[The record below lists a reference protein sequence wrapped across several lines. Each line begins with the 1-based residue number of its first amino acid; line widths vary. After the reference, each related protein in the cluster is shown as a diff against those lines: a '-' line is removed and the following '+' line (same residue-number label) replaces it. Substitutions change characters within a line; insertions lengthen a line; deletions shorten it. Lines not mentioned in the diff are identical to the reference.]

1 MDSAGRLSVGPRNL
15 RWVIDVVFLPA
26 DPPRAGRL
34 ALYGD
39 LTATGFTL
47 PAGVDEKVELVLP
60 RGDQVRRVTVP
71 VRLLGMEQALEFLTQ
86 ADPTGW
92 AAGSA
97 DGQTWADGPSV
108 VGGSADGSSAGGG
121 SAGGPL
127 AGSGSV
133 GGGRSTYG
141 HSGSWAAWGAAAW
154 AGVGLIGRGRVVPDV
169 GAAGYGVWRV
179 APLDPGDRGWLKN
192 LVAAMPAQAYAVP
205 LEGSRPL
212 RLVDPEQLVRAFW
225 DALADTLV
233 RTRAATFAV
242 RAGAE
247 AFAEVE
253 PRELTGSTEWLS
265 ETALAEEAGARLVLR
280 IEPPEDEDEFRA
292 VLQLR
297 SGADPSLLVDVADMW
312 SAPAAVLAALGE
324 RAETDLLLALRRGA
338 RVWPPLSAALRDA
351 APAEVVVEDEALDEL
366 AGDGTALEG
375 AGIEV
380 LWPAELFAGEL
391 AVRGS
396 VQATPTPGAV
406 TGPDFRLSELLA
418 FRWRP
423 TLDGSELTEEEVA
436 ALAEAKRPMIRMR
449 GRWVRIDQDLVRKL
463 RRGGTRKLTG
473 AEALGAALTG
483 SIDMDGELVPFDPG
497 GPLQTLLHRLRS
509 AEEPAPLAEPVGLRA
524 TLRDY
529 QRRGVAW
536 MAHLAD
542 LGLGGCLADDMGLG
556 KTIQVIALHL
566 HLSGRGRGPTIVVCP
581 STLLGTWERELER
594 FAPDVAV
601 RRYHGVGRTLSDLA
615 ADEVVLT
622 TYGVVR
628 QDHRVLSEVSWGL
641 AVADEAQHA
650 KNPLSRTARSLRTLP
665 AATRL
670 ALTGTPVENRLSEL
684 WSILD
689 WSAPGLLG
697 TLDRF
702 RHDVAVPVE
711 RYHDEEATARLAR
724 VTRPFLLRRRKSDPG
739 IAPELPQKSEH
750 DVVVPLTVEQAT
762 LYQAVTRESLAK
774 IEAAEGIARRGLVL
788 SLLTQ
793 LKQVCNHPAQFLHEP
808 GPLPRRSG
816 KLAALDELLDVILAE
831 GESVLIFSQYVE
843 MCRLI
848 ESHLAA
854 RQVRTL
860 FLHGGI
866 GVRKREHLV
875 EQFQSGQA
883 QVFLLSLKAGGV
895 GLTLTKATHV
905 VHYDRWWNP
914 AVEDQATDRA
924 YRIGQDRPVQV
935 HRLVTEN
942 TLEDRIATV
951 IEAKRNLA
959 DAVVGS
965 GEAWLSELSD
975 SELTEL
981 VELSTTPAKSG
992 SASAYNPSAVGKAG
1006 S

>member
-1 MDSAGRLSVGPRNL
+1 MFDA
-15 RWVIDVVFLPA
+15 VFVPA

-39 LTATGFTL
+39 LAA
-47 PAGVDEKVELVLP
+47 AGEVADGTVDLVLP
-60 RGDQVRRVTVP
+60 KGSVVRRTTVP
-71 VRLLGMEQALEFLTQ
+71 ARLLRIDEVLSRLGSDDEAISSASPALASVDSLTGS
-86 ADPTGW
+86 AGSALGSAGSASSAGS

-97 DGQTWADGPSV
+97 SWEAWR
-108 VGGSADGSSAGGG
+108 AA
-121 SAGGPL
+121 AL
-127 AGSGSV
+127 AGL
-133 GGGRSTYG
+133 
-141 HSGSWAAWGAAAW
+141 
-154 AGVGLIGRGRVVPDV
+154 GLIGRGRLVPDRSPD
-169 GAAGYGVWRV
+169 GYGAWRV
-179 APLDPGDRGWLKN
+179 APLDPWDLGWLRN
-192 LVAAMPAQAYAVP
+192 LGAAMPAYGHALP
-205 LEGSRPL
+205 IEGTRPV

-225 DALADTLV
+225 DALADALV
-233 RTRAATFAV
+233 RTPAAPVAV
-242 RAGAE
+242 RTGA
-247 AFAEVE
+247 APFASSD
-253 PRELTGSTEWLS
+253 PIELSGPSGWLD
-265 ETALAEEAGARLVLR
+265 ETALSEAAGARLVLR
-280 IEPPEDEDEFRA
+280 IEPPSESVDEFRA

-297 SGADPSLLVDVADMW
+297 SGVDPSLLVDVLDVW
-312 SAPAAVLAALGE
+312 NAPAAVLAALGE

-338 RVWPPLSAALRDA
+338 RVWPPLGAALRDA
-351 APAEVVVEDEALDEL
+351 APAEVGIDDAALEEL
-366 AGDGTALEG
+366 AEGSTALEG

-380 LWPAELFAGEL
+380 LWPTELFSGEL
-391 AVRGS
+391 AVRGT
-396 VQATPTPGAV
+396 VATPAPGAV
-406 TGPDFRLSELLA
+406 TGPDFSLTDLVA

-423 TLDGSELTEEEVA
+423 TLDGQELTEQEVA
-436 ALAEAKRPMIRMR
+436 ALAEAKRPMVRMR
-449 GRWVRIDQDLVRKL
+449 GRWVRVDHDLVRKL

-483 SIDMDGELVPFDPG
+483 TIEVDGELVAFDADG
-497 GPLQTLLHRLRS
+497 SLASMLARLRA
-509 AEEPAPLAEPVGLRA
+509 AEEPAPFVEPVGLQA

-536 MAHLAD
+536 MAQLAD

-566 HLSGRGRGPTIVVCP
+566 HLLGRGRGPTLVVCP
-581 STLLGTWERELER
+581 STLLGTWEREFAR
-594 FAPDVAV
+594 FAPDVPT
-601 RRYHGVGRTLSDLA
+601 RRYHGAGRTLSDLTP
-615 ADEVVLT
+615 DEVVLT

-628 QDHRVLSEVSWGL
+628 QDHRVLGEVFWGL

-665 AATRL
+665 SATRI

-689 WSAPGLLG
+689 WAAPGLLG

-724 VTRPFLLRRRKSDPG
+724 VTRPFLLRRKKSDPG
-739 IAPELPQKSEH
+739 IAPELPQKTEH
-750 DVVVPLTVEQAT
+750 DVVVPLTTEQAT
-762 LYQAVTRESLAK
+762 LYQAVAKEALAK
-774 IEAAEGIARRGLVL
+774 IESAEGIARRGLVL

-808 GPLPRRSG
+808 GPLERRSG

-848 ESHLAA
+848 EAHLAA
-854 RQVRTL
+854 RQVKTL

-866 GVRKREHLV
+866 GVRKREQLV
-875 EQFQSGQA
+875 SQFQGGEA

-895 GLTLTKATHV
+895 GLTLTRATHV

-942 TLEDRIATV
+942 TLEDRISTV
-951 IEAKRNLA
+951 ITAKRNLA

-975 SELTEL
+975 TELSEL
-981 VELSTTPAKSG
+981 VELSTTPLRAG
-992 SASAYNPSAVGKAG
+992 AAGPHNPSVVGRVSPAG
-1006 S
+1006 EPDE

>member
-1 MDSAGRLSVGPRNL
+1 MSVGVGNL
-15 RWVIDVVFLPA
+15 RGVLEVVFVPA

-34 ALYGD
+34 VLYGD
-39 LTATGFTL
+39 LGAEV
-47 PAGVDEKVELVLP
+47 ADERVELVLP
-60 RGDQVRRVTVP
+60 RGEQVRRVKVP
-71 VRLLGMEQALEFLTQ
+71 ARVLSVADGLTLLTQ
-86 ADPTGW
+86 PENGRSGGTGPPVL
-92 AAGSA
+92 GGRDELSA
-97 DGQTWADGPSV
+97 QGERAVEPLE
-108 VGGSADGSSAGGG
+108 AGGE
-121 SAGGPL
+121 SQSLRAWRAAEPLEAGGESQSL
-127 AGSGSV
+127 
-133 GGGRSTYG
+133 R
-141 HSGSWAAWGAAAW
+141 AWRAAAL
-154 AGVGLIGRGRVVPDV
+154 AGVGLIGRGRLVPDRSPDGF
-169 GAAGYGVWRV
+169 GAWRV
-179 APLDPGDRGWLKN
+179 APLDPADHGWLKN
-192 LVAAMPAQAYAVP
+192 LAAAMPAYGHAVA

-212 RLVDPEQLVRAFW
+212 RLVEPEQLVRAFW

-233 RTRAATFAV
+233 RTPAAGVAV
-242 RAGAE
+242 RAGAA

-253 PRELTGSTEWLS
+253 PRELTGSTAWLE
-265 ETALAEEAGARLVLR
+265 ETALSEEAGARLVLR
-280 IEPPEDEDEFRA
+280 IEPPEDDAEFRA

-297 SGADPSLLVDVADMW
+297 SGVDPSLLVDVADVW
-312 SAPAAVLAALGE
+312 NAPAAVLAALGE

-338 RVWPPLSAALRDA
+338 RVWPPLGAALRDA
-351 APAEVVVEDEALDEL
+351 APAEVAVDDNALDEL
-366 AGDGTALEG
+366 ASDSDALDG

-391 AVRGS
+391 ALRGA

-406 TGPDFRLSELLA
+406 TGPDFNLNDLLA
-418 FRWRP
+418 FKWRP
-423 TLDGSELTEEEVA
+423 TLDGQELTEAEIA

-449 GRWVRIDQDLVRKL
+449 GRWVRIDQELVRKL
-463 RRGGTRKLTG
+463 RRGGSRKLTG
-473 AEALGAALTG
+473 AEALAAALTG
-483 SIDMDGELVPFDPG
+483 SLEIDGELVAFDADG
-497 GPLQTLLHRLRS
+497 SLQTMVDRLRV
-509 AEEPAPLAEPVGLRA
+509 AEEPEPFTEPIGLRA

-536 MAHLAD
+536 MAQLAE
-542 LGLGGCLADDMGLG
+542 LGFGGCLADDMGLG

-566 HLSGRGRGPTIVVCP
+566 HLSKRGRGPTLVVCP
-581 STLLGTWERELER
+581 STLLGTWERELAK
-594 FAPDVAV
+594 FAPDVPC
-601 RRYHGVGRTLSDLA
+601 RRYHGAGRSLSELVP
-615 ADEVVLT
+615 DEVVLT

-628 QDHRVLSEVSWGL
+628 QDHRVLGEIFWGL

-650 KNPLSRTARSLRTLP
+650 KNPLSRTARALRTLP

-689 WSAPGLLG
+689 WAAPGLLG

-724 VTRPFLLRRRKSDPG
+724 VTRPFLLRRKKSDPG
-739 IAPELPQKSEH
+739 IAPELPQKTEH
-750 DVVVPLTVEQAT
+750 DVVVPLTAEQAT
-762 LYQAVTRESLAK
+762 LYQAVTKESLAK
-774 IEAAEGIARRGLVL
+774 IEEADGIARRGLVL

-848 ESHLAA
+848 EAHLAA

-866 GVRKREHLV
+866 GVRKREQLV
-875 EQFQSGQA
+875 EQFQAGEA

-942 TLEDRIATV
+942 TLEDRISAV
-951 IEAKRNLA
+951 IAAKRELA

-975 SELTEL
+975 SQLTEL

-992 SASAYNPSAVGKAG
+992 AASAYNPSAVGK

>member
-1 MDSAGRLSVGPRNL
+1 MFDA
-15 RWVIDVVFLPA
+15 VFVPA

-39 LTATGFTL
+39 LTEEPDGTVG
-47 PAGVDEKVELVLP
+47 LVLP
-60 RGDQVRRVTVP
+60 RGTSVRRTTVP
-71 VRLLGMEQALEFLTQ
+71 ARLLTMEDVLARLTEP
-86 ADPTGW
+86 DEPE
-92 AAGSA
+92 
-97 DGQTWADGPSV
+97 P
-108 VGGSADGSSAGGG
+108 
-121 SAGGPL
+121 
-127 AGSGSV
+127 
-133 GGGRSTYG
+133 
-141 HSGSWAAWGAAAW
+141 GSWAAWRAAGL
-154 AGVGLIGRGRVVPDV
+154 AGLVLIGRGRLVPDRS
-169 GAAGYGVWRV
+169 AEGYGAWRV
-179 APLDPGDRGWLKN
+179 APLDPIDHAWLRN
-192 LVAAMPAQAYAVP
+192 LSAAMPAYGHALP
-205 LEGSRPL
+205 LENTRPV
-212 RLVDPEQLVRAFW
+212 RLIEPEHLIRAFW

-233 RTRAATFAV
+233 RTPAAAVATRPGAAPFA
-242 RAGAE
+242 AL
-247 AFAEVE
+247 E
-253 PRELTGSTEWLS
+253 PAPVPGPSAWLD
-265 ETALAEEAGARLVLR
+265 ETALAEQAGTRLVLR
-280 IEPPEDEDEFRA
+280 VEPPESDDDFRA

-297 SGADPSLLVDVADMW
+297 SGLDPSLLVDVADMW
-312 SAPAAVLAALGE
+312 NAPAAVLTALGE

-338 RVWPPLSAALRDA
+338 RVWPPLGSALQDA
-351 APAEVVVEDEALDEL
+351 APEEVPIDDAALEEL
-366 AGDGTALEG
+366 AEGSPELEG

-380 LWPAELFAGEL
+380 LWPTELFAGQL
-391 AVRGS
+391 ALRATVG
-396 VQATPTPGAV
+396 TPTPGAV
-406 TGPDFRLSELLA
+406 TGPDFSLHDLVS

-423 TLDGSELTEEEVA
+423 TLDDQDLTEAEVA

-449 GRWVRIDQDLVRKL
+449 GRWIRVDHDLVRRL
-463 RRGGTRKLTG
+463 RSNGSTRTLSG

-483 SIDMDGELVPFDPG
+483 TIDVDGELVPFDADG
-497 GPLQTLLHRLRS
+497 SLARMLSRLR
-509 AEEPAPLAEPVGLRA
+509 AADEPAPFAEPAGLRA

-536 MAHLAD
+536 MAQLAD

-566 HLSGRGRGPTIVVCP
+566 QLKGRGPTLVVCP
-581 STLLGTWERELER
+581 STLLGNWEREFSR
-594 FAPDVAV
+594 FAPDVPT
-601 RRYHGVGRTLSDLA
+601 RRYHGSGRSLSELA
-615 ADEVVLT
+615 PDEVVLT

-628 QDHRVLSEVSWGL
+628 QDHHQLGEVGWGL

-650 KNPLSRTARSLRTLP
+650 KNPLSRTARALRTLP
-665 AATRL
+665 SATRI

-711 RYHDEEATARLAR
+711 RFHDEEATARLAR

-739 IAPELPQKSEH
+739 IAPELPQKTEH
-750 DVVVPLTVEQAT
+750 DVVVPLTTEQAT
-762 LYQAVTRESLAK
+762 LYQAVAKETLAK
-774 IEAAEGIARRGLVL
+774 IEEASGIARRGLVL

-808 GPLPRRSG
+808 GPLERRSG

-848 ESHLAA
+848 EAHLAA

-866 GVRKREHLV
+866 GVRKRSEMV
-875 EQFQSGQA
+875 DQFQSGA
-883 QVFLLSLKAGGV
+883 APVFLLSLKAGGV
-895 GLTLTKATHV
+895 GLTLTRATHV

-924 YRIGQDRPVQV
+924 YRIGQDQPVQV

-951 IEAKRNLA
+951 INAKRDLA

-975 SELTEL
+975 TELAEL
-981 VELSTTPAKSG
+981 VELSTGPVKSG
-992 SASAYNPSAVGKAG
+992 SASAYNPSAVGK
-1006 S
+1006 SDD

>member
-1 MDSAGRLSVGPRNL
+1 M
-15 RWVIDVVFLPA
+15 
-26 DPPRAGRL
+26 
-34 ALYGD
+34 
-39 LTATGFTL
+39 
-47 PAGVDEKVELVLP
+47 
-60 RGDQVRRVTVP
+60 
-71 VRLLGMEQALEFLTQ
+71 
-86 ADPTGW
+86 
-92 AAGSA
+92 
-97 DGQTWADGPSV
+97 
-108 VGGSADGSSAGGG
+108 
-121 SAGGPL
+121 
-127 AGSGSV
+127 
-133 GGGRSTYG
+133 
-141 HSGSWAAWGAAAW
+141 
-154 AGVGLIGRGRVVPDV
+154 
-169 GAAGYGVWRV
+169 
-179 APLDPGDRGWLKN
+179 APLDPVDRGWLKK
-192 LVAAMPAQAYAVP
+192 LAAAMPAYGHALAVA
-205 LEGSRPL
+205 GSRPL
-212 RLVDPEQLVRAFW
+212 RLVGADELVRAFW

-233 RTRAATFAV
+233 RTPAAAVAV
-242 RAGAE
+242 RAGAA

-253 PRELTGSTEWLS
+253 PRELTGPTDWLS

-280 IEPPEDEDEFRA
+280 IEPPDHLEDFRA

-297 SGADPSLLVDVADMW
+297 SGVDPSLLVDVADVW
-312 SAPAAVLAALGE
+312 SAPPAVLAALGE
-324 RAETDLLLALRRGA
+324 RAETDLLLALRRGG
-338 RVWPPLSAALRDA
+338 RVWPPLKAALEDA
-351 APAEVVVEDEALDEL
+351 APAEITIDDDALDDL
-366 AGDGTALEG
+366 AADSTALDG

-396 VQATPTPGAV
+396 VQATPTPTAV
-406 TGPDFRLSELLA
+406 SGPDFNLQDLLA
-418 FRWRP
+418 FKWRP
-423 TLDGSELTEEEVA
+423 TLDGSELTEQEIT

-463 RRGGTRKLTG
+463 RRGTSRKLTG
-473 AEALGAALTG
+473 AEALAAALTG
-483 SIDMDGELVPFDPG
+483 RVEVDGELVAFEPSGSLETMVD
-497 GPLQTLLHRLRS
+497 RLRTGARRS
-509 AEEPAPLAEPVGLRA
+509 ADAGDPSPEAQAEEQAEALEPFVEPAGLHA

-536 MAHLAD
+536 MAQLAE

-566 HLSGRGRGPTIVVCP
+566 HLSGRGRGPTLVVCP
-581 STLLGTWERELER
+581 STLLGTWEREFAK

-601 RRYHGVGRTLSDLA
+601 RRYHGGARSLSDLHP
-615 ADEVVLT
+615 DEVVLT

-628 QDHRVLSEVSWGL
+628 QDHRVLGEIRWGL
-641 AVADEAQHA
+641 VVADEAQHA
-650 KNPLSRTARSLRTLP
+650 KNPFSRTARSLRTLP
-665 AATRL
+665 GATRL

-689 WSAPGLLG
+689 WAAPGLLG
-697 TLDRF
+697 TLERF
-702 RHDVAVPVE
+702 RQNLAVPVE
-711 RYHDEEATARLAR
+711 RYHDAEATARLAR
-724 VTRPFLLRRRKSDPG
+724 VTRPFLLRRRKIDPG
-739 IAPELPQKSEH
+739 IAPELPPKTEH
-750 DVVVPLTVEQAT
+750 DVVVPLTTEQAT
-762 LYQAVTRESLAK
+762 LYQAVARETLAR
-774 IEAAEGIARRGLVL
+774 IEQAKGIERRGLVL

-843 MCRLI
+843 MGRLI
-848 ESHLAA
+848 EAHLAS
-854 RQVRTL
+854 RQIGSL

-866 GVRKREHLV
+866 GVRRREQMV
-875 EQFQSGQA
+875 EQFQAGEQ

-924 YRIGQDRPVQV
+924 YRIGQDQPVQV

-951 IEAKRNLA
+951 IAAKRDLA

-975 SELTEL
+975 TELTEL
-981 VELSTTPAKSG
+981 VELSTAPVKAG
-992 SASAYNPSAVGKAG
+992 AASVHNPSAVGKTPAG
-1006 S
+1006 GVTP

>member
-1 MDSAGRLSVGPRNL
+1 MGNL
-15 RWVIDVVFLPA
+15 RGVSEVVFLPA

-34 ALYGD
+34 VLYGD
-39 LTATGFTL
+39 LGAREADG
-47 PAGVDEKVELVLP
+47 KVELVLP
-60 RGDQVRRVTVP
+60 RGEQVRRVKVPARVLTVSEGLELLTQLVDGQEP
-71 VRLLGMEQALEFLTQ
+71 GAGSDVRLRE
-86 ADPTGW
+86 
-92 AAGSA
+92 
-97 DGQTWADGPSV
+97 
-108 VGGSADGSSAGGG
+108 SAGHARRLGVG
-121 SAGGPL
+121 ASAG
-127 AGSGSV
+127 AGEV
-133 GGGRSTYG
+133 
-141 HSGSWAAWGAAAW
+141 SGSWRAWAAAAW
-154 AGVGLIGRGRVVPDV
+154 AGVGLIGRGRLVPDRTDSGV
-169 GAAGYGVWRV
+169 GAWRV
-179 APLDPGDRGWLKN
+179 APLDPADHGWLKR
-192 LVAAMPAQAYAVP
+192 LAAAMPAYGHALAV
-205 LEGSRPL
+205 EGSRPL
-212 RLVDPEQLVRAFW
+212 RLVEPEQLIRAFW

-233 RTRAATFAV
+233 RTPAAGVAV
-242 RAGAE
+242 RGGAGS
-247 AFAEVE
+247 FAEVE
-253 PRELTGSTEWLS
+253 PRELTGSTAWLE
-265 ETALAEEAGARLVLR
+265 ETALSEEAGARLVLR
-280 IEPPEDEDEFRA
+280 IEPPEDDSEFKA

-297 SGADPSLLVDVADMW
+297 SGVDPSLLVDVADVW
-312 SAPAAVLAALGE
+312 NAPAAVLAALGE

-338 RVWPPLSAALRDA
+338 RVWPPLGAALKDA
-351 APAEVVVEDEALDEL
+351 APAEVAVDDQALDEL
-366 AGDGTALEG
+366 AGDSDALDG

-391 AVRGS
+391 ALRGA

-406 TGPDFRLSELLA
+406 TGPDFNLTDLLA
-418 FRWRP
+418 FKWRP
-423 TLDGSELTEEEVA
+423 TLDGKELTEAEIA

-463 RRGGTRKLTG
+463 RSGGSRKLTG
-473 AEALGAALTG
+473 AEALAAALTG
-483 SIDMDGELVPFDPG
+483 TLEIDGELVAFDADG
-497 GPLQTLLHRLRS
+497 SLQTMVDRLRV
-509 AEEPAPLAEPVGLRA
+509 AEEPEPFTEPVGLRA

-536 MAHLAD
+536 MAQLAE
-542 LGLGGCLADDMGLG
+542 LGFGGCLADDMGLG

-566 HLSGRGRGPTIVVCP
+566 HLSKRGRGPTLVVCP
-581 STLLGTWERELER
+581 STLLGTWERELAK
-594 FAPDVAV
+594 FAPDVPC
-601 RRYHGVGRTLSDLA
+601 RRYHGAGRSLSDLV

-628 QDHRVLSEVSWGL
+628 QDHRVLGEIFWGL

-650 KNPLSRTARSLRTLP
+650 KNPLSRTARTLRTLP

-689 WSAPGLLG
+689 WAAPGLLG

-711 RYHDEEATARLAR
+711 RYRDEEATARLAR
-724 VTRPFLLRRRKSDPG
+724 VTRPFLLRRKKSDPG
-739 IAPELPQKSEH
+739 IAPELPQKTEH
-750 DVVVPLTVEQAT
+750 DVVVPLTAEQAT
-762 LYQAVTRESLAK
+762 LYQAVAKETLAK
-774 IEAAEGIARRGLVL
+774 IEEAEGIARRGLVL

-793 LKQVCNHPAQFLHEP
+793 LKQVCNHPAQFLHEH

-866 GVRKREHLV
+866 GVRKREQLV
-875 EQFQSGQA
+875 EQFQAGEA

-942 TLEDRIATV
+942 TLEDRISTV
-951 IEAKRNLA
+951 LAAKRDLA

-975 SELTEL
+975 TELTEL

-992 SASAYNPSAVGKAG
+992 AASAYNPSAVGKG
-1006 S
+1006 E

>member
-1 MDSAGRLSVGPRNL
+1 MSAAVGRVRGVLE
-15 RWVIDVVFLPA
+15 VVFNPA

-34 ALYGD
+34 VLYGD
-39 LTATGFTL
+39 LSA
-47 PAGVDEKVELVLP
+47 AGLVAQEKVELVLP
-60 RGDQVRRVTVP
+60 RGDQVRRVQVP
-71 VRLLGMEQALEFLTQ
+71 ALALGVEDALAFLLRSGHADQRPEGGMDSGGESLSRQA
-86 ADPTGW
+86 W
-92 AAGSA
+92 AAA
-97 DGQTWADGPSV
+97 A
-108 VGGSADGSSAGGG
+108 
-121 SAGGPL
+121 L
-127 AGSGSV
+127 AGI
-133 GGGRSTYG
+133 
-141 HSGSWAAWGAAAW
+141 
-154 AGVGLIGRGRVVPDV
+154 GLIGRGRLVPDQSPEGS
-169 GAAGYGVWRV
+169 GAWRV
-179 APLDPGDRGWLKN
+179 APLDPADHGWLRN
-192 LVAAMPAQAYAVP
+192 LAAAMPAYGHALAI
-205 LEGSRPL
+205 EGSRPL

-225 DALADTLV
+225 DALADTFV
-233 RTRAATFAV
+233 RTPAAGVAV
-242 RAGAE
+242 RGGAA

-253 PRELTGSTEWLS
+253 PIELTGSTAWLE
-265 ETALAEEAGARLVLR
+265 ETARSEEAGARLVLR
-280 IEPPEDEDEFRA
+280 IEPPEDDSEFRA

-297 SGADPSLLVDVADMW
+297 SGVDPSLLVDVADVW
-312 SAPAAVLAALGE
+312 NAPPAVLAALGE

-338 RVWPPLSAALRDA
+338 RVWPPLGAALRDA
-351 APAEVVVEDEALDEL
+351 APAEVAVGDEALDEL
-366 AGDGTALEG
+366 AGDSDALDG

-391 AVRGS
+391 ALRGA
-396 VQATPTPGAV
+396 ATPSPGAV
-406 TGPDFRLSELLA
+406 TGPDFSLTELLA

-423 TLDGSELTEEEVA
+423 TLDGQELTEAEVS

-449 GRWVRIDQDLVRKL
+449 GRWVRIDQELVSKL
-463 RRGGTRKLTG
+463 RRDGSRKLSG

-483 SIDMDGELVPFDPG
+483 SLEIDGELVAFDADG
-497 GPLQTLLHRLRS
+497 SLQTMVERLRV
-509 AEEPAPLAEPVGLRA
+509 AEQPEPLAEPVGLRA

-536 MAHLAD
+536 MAQLAE
-542 LGLGGCLADDMGLG
+542 LGFCGCLADDMGLG

-566 HLSGRGRGPTIVVCP
+566 QLSQRGRGPTLVVCP
-581 STLLGTWERELER
+581 STLLGTWERELMK
-594 FAPDVAV
+594 FAPDVPV
-601 RRYHGVGRTLSDLA
+601 RRYHGAGRSLSDLA
-615 ADEVVLT
+615 PDEVVLT

-628 QDHRVLSEVSWGL
+628 QDHRVLGEIFWGL

-650 KNPLSRTARSLRTLP
+650 KNPLSRTARALRTLP

-689 WSAPGLLG
+689 WAAPGLLG

-739 IAPELPQKSEH
+739 IAPELPQKTEH
-750 DVVVPLTVEQAT
+750 DVVVPLTTEQAT
-762 LYQAVTRESLAK
+762 LYQAVAKETLAK
-774 IEAAEGIARRGLVL
+774 IEDAEGMARRGLVL

-848 ESHLAA
+848 EAHLAA
-854 RQVRTL
+854 RQVRSL

-866 GVRKREHLV
+866 GVRKREQLV
-875 EQFQSGQA
+875 EQFQAGEA

-942 TLEDRIATV
+942 TLEDRISTV
-951 IEAKRNLA
+951 LAAKRELA

-975 SELTEL
+975 TELSEL
-981 VELSTTPAKSG
+981 VELSTTPARSG
-992 SASAYNPSAVGKAG
+992 AASAYNPSAVGRASSAVG
-1006 S
+1006 VVGGE

>member
-1 MDSAGRLSVGPRNL
+1 MQGMFDA
-15 RWVIDVVFLPA
+15 VFVPA

-39 LTATGFTL
+39 LTG
-47 PAGVDEKVELVLP
+47 AGEVADGTVELVLP
-60 RGDQVRRVTVP
+60 KGSQVRRTTTPARLLTVP
-71 VRLLGMEQALEFLTQ
+71 EVLDRLENE
-86 ADPTGW
+86 D
-92 AAGSA
+92 AGS
-97 DGQTWADGPSV
+97 PSWE
-108 VGGSADGSSAGGG
+108 AWRTA
-121 SAGGPL
+121 AL
-127 AGSGSV
+127 AGL
-133 GGGRSTYG
+133 
-141 HSGSWAAWGAAAW
+141 
-154 AGVGLIGRGRVVPDV
+154 GLIGRGRLVPDRSPE
-169 GAAGYGVWRV
+169 GYGAWRV
-179 APLDPGDRGWLKN
+179 APLDPLDRGWLKN
-192 LVAAMPAQAYAVP
+192 LGSAMPPYAYALP
-205 LEGSRPL
+205 IEGTRPV

-225 DALADTLV
+225 DAIADTLV
-233 RTRAATFAV
+233 RTPAAAVAV
-242 RAGAE
+242 RAGA
-247 AFAEVE
+247 APFAAADPIEV
-253 PRELTGSTEWLS
+253 TGPTAWLE
-265 ETALAEEAGARLVLR
+265 ETAQSEQAGARLVLR
-280 IEPPEDEDEFRA
+280 IEPPEEDDEFRA

-297 SGADPSLLVDVADMW
+297 SGVDPSLLVDVQDVW

-338 RVWPPLSAALRDA
+338 RVWPPLGAALRDA
-351 APAEVVVEDEALDEL
+351 APSEVAVDDAALEEL
-366 AGDGTALEG
+366 AEGSTALEG

-391 AVRGS
+391 AVRGT
-396 VQATPTPGAV
+396 VATPTPGAV
-406 TGPDFRLSELLA
+406 TGPDFNLNELVA

-423 TLDGSELTEEEVA
+423 TLDGQELTEQEVA

-449 GRWVRIDQDLVRKL
+449 GRWVRVDHEVVRKL

-483 SIDMDGELVPFDPG
+483 TIEVDGELVAFDANG
-497 GPLQTLLHRLRS
+497 SLASMLARLR
-509 AEEPAPLAEPVGLRA
+509 AVEEPAPYAEPAGLHA
-524 TLRDY
+524 TLREY

-536 MAHLAD
+536 MAQLAE

-566 HLSGRGRGPTIVVCP
+566 QLRGRGPTLVVCP
-581 STLLGTWERELER
+581 STLLGTWEREFDR
-594 FAPDVAV
+594 FAPDVPT
-601 RRYHGVGRTLSDLA
+601 RRYHGAGRTLSDLA
-615 ADEVVLT
+615 PDEVVLT

-628 QDHRVLSEVSWGL
+628 QDHQVLGEVFWGL

-650 KNPLSRTARSLRTLP
+650 KNPLSRTARALRTLP
-665 AATRL
+665 SATRI

-689 WSAPGLLG
+689 WAAPGLLG

-739 IAPELPQKSEH
+739 IAPELPQKTEH

-762 LYQAVTRESLAK
+762 LYQAVAKETLAK
-774 IEAAEGIARRGLVL
+774 IESAEGIARRGLVL

-808 GPLPRRSG
+808 GPLERRSG

-848 ESHLAA
+848 EAHLAA
-854 RQVRTL
+854 RRIKTL

-866 GVRKREHLV
+866 GVRKREELV
-875 EQFQSGQA
+875 GQFQAGEA

-895 GLTLTKATHV
+895 GLTLTRATHV

-942 TLEDRIATV
+942 TLEDRISTV
-951 IEAKRNLA
+951 IAAKRDLA

-975 SELTEL
+975 AELTEL
-981 VELSTTPAKSG
+981 VELSSGPVKLG
-992 SASAYNPSAVGKAG
+992 SASAYNPSAVGKSAPVG
-1006 S
+1006 GGEDDE

>member
-1 MDSAGRLSVGPRNL
+1 
-15 RWVIDVVFLPA
+15 VVRRTVQGMFDAVFMPA

-39 LTATGFTL
+39 LAGSGETADGT
-47 PAGVDEKVELVLP
+47 VDVVLP
-60 RGDQVRRVTVP
+60 RGTTVRRRTVP
-71 VRLLGMEQALEFLTQ
+71 ARLLSMEEVLARLTEPDSDRD
-86 ADPTGW
+86 AT
-92 AAGSA
+92 
-97 DGQTWADGPSV
+97 
-108 VGGSADGSSAGGG
+108 
-121 SAGGPL
+121 
-127 AGSGSV
+127 
-133 GGGRSTYG
+133 
-141 HSGSWAAWGAAAW
+141 GSWAAWRAAGL
-154 AGVGLIGRGRVVPDV
+154 AGLVLIGRGRLVPDHSPE
-169 GAAGYGVWRV
+169 GYGAWRV
-179 APLDPGDRGWLKN
+179 APLDPIDRAWLRN
-192 LVAAMPAQAYAVP
+192 LGAAMPAYGHALPIDGTRPVRLREPEP
-205 LEGSRPL
+205 LI
-212 RLVDPEQLVRAFW
+212 RAFW

-233 RTRAATFAV
+233 RTPAAAVATHPGAAPFA
-242 RAGAE
+242 AIEPTALPGA
-247 AFAEVE
+247 
-253 PRELTGSTEWLS
+253 TSWLD
-265 ETALAEEAGARLVLR
+265 ETALAEEAGTRLVLR
-280 IEPPEDEDEFRA
+280 IEPPDSADALDFRA

-297 SGADPSLLVDVADMW
+297 SGVDPSLLVDVADMW
-312 SAPAAVLAALGE
+312 NAPAAVLTALGE

-338 RVWPPLSAALRDA
+338 RVWPPLGSALRDA
-351 APAEVVVEDEALDEL
+351 APEEVPIDDVALEEL
-366 AGDGTALEG
+366 AEGSTALEG

-380 LWPAELFAGEL
+380 LWPTELFAGEL
-391 AVRGS
+391 AVRAT
-396 VQATPTPGAV
+396 VATPSPGAV
-406 TGPDFRLSELLA
+406 TGPDFSLTDLVA

-423 TLDGSELTEEEVA
+423 TLDGEDLTEAEVA

-449 GRWVRIDQDLVRKL
+449 GRWIRVDHDVVRRL
-463 RRGGTRKLTG
+463 RNGSGRKLTG

-483 SIDMDGELVPFDPG
+483 TIDVDGELVPFDADG
-497 GPLQTLLHRLRS
+497 SLAAMLGRLR
-509 AEEPAPLAEPVGLRA
+509 ATEEPASLAEPAGLRA

-536 MAHLAD
+536 MAQLAN

-566 HLSGRGRGPTIVVCP
+566 QLAGRGPTLVVCP
-581 STLLGTWERELER
+581 STLLGTWEREFER
-594 FAPDVAV
+594 FAPDVPT
-601 RRYHGVGRTLSDLA
+601 RRYHGAGRNLSDLA
-615 ADEVVLT
+615 PDEVVLT

-628 QDHRVLSEVSWGL
+628 QDHRVLGEIAWGL

-650 KNPLSRTARSLRTLP
+650 KNPLSRTARALRTLP
-665 AATRL
+665 SATRI

-711 RYHDEEATARLAR
+711 RFHDEEATARLAR

-739 IAPELPQKSEH
+739 IAPELPQKTEH
-750 DVVVPLTVEQAT
+750 DVVVPLTTEQAT
-762 LYQAVTRESLAK
+762 LYQAVAKETLAK
-774 IEAAEGIARRGLVL
+774 IEEAEGIARRGLVL

-808 GPLPRRSG
+808 GPLERRSG

-848 ESHLAA
+848 EAHLAA
-854 RQVRTL
+854 RQVKTL

-866 GVRKREHLV
+866 GVRKREEMV
-875 EQFQSGQA
+875 TQFQSGEA
-883 QVFLLSLKAGGV
+883 PVFLLSLKAGGV
-895 GLTLTKATHV
+895 GLTLTRATHV

-924 YRIGQDRPVQV
+924 YRIGQDQPVQV

-951 IEAKRNLA
+951 INAKRDLA

-975 SELTEL
+975 TELTEL
-981 VELSTTPAKSG
+981 VELSTGPVRSG
-992 SASAYNPSAVGKAG
+992 AASAYNPSAVGKSDA
-1006 S
+1006 

>member
-1 MDSAGRLSVGPRNL
+1 MFDA
-15 RWVIDVVFLPA
+15 VFVPA

-39 LTATGFTL
+39 LAAVGEVADGT
-47 PAGVDEKVELVLP
+47 VSLVLP
-60 RGDQVRRVTVP
+60 KGSQVRRTTVP
-71 VRLLGMEQALEFLTQ
+71 ARLLTIEQVL
-86 ADPTGW
+86 DRVRD
-92 AAGSA
+92 GS
-97 DGQTWADGPSV
+97 DRGSPSWSDRGSVTWSD
-108 VGGSADGSSAGGG
+108 GGSASWEVWRTA
-121 SAGGPL
+121 AL
-127 AGSGSV
+127 AGL
-133 GGGRSTYG
+133 
-141 HSGSWAAWGAAAW
+141 
-154 AGVGLIGRGRVVPDV
+154 GLIARGRLVPDRSPS
-169 GAAGYGVWRV
+169 GYGAWRV
-179 APLDPGDRGWLKN
+179 APLDPLDRGWLKN
-192 LVAAMPAQAYAVP
+192 LGASMPPYAHALP
-205 LEGSRPL
+205 IDGTRPV

-233 RTRAATFAV
+233 RTSAAAGAV
-242 RAGAE
+242 RAGAA
-247 AFAEVE
+247 AFASVDPVEV
-253 PRELTGSTEWLS
+253 TGPTGWLE
-265 ETALAEEAGARLVLR
+265 ETAQSEEAGSRLVLR
-280 IEPPEDEDEFRA
+280 IEPPEDDTDFRA

-297 SGADPSLLVDVADMW
+297 SGMDPSLLVDVEDVW
-312 SAPAAVLAALGE
+312 NAPAAVLSALGE

-338 RVWPPLSAALRDA
+338 RVWPPLGAALRDA
-351 APAEVVVEDEALDEL
+351 APSKVEVDDEALEEL
-366 AGDGTALEG
+366 AEGSTALEG

-380 LWPAELFAGEL
+380 LWPTELFAGEL
-391 AVRGS
+391 AVRGT
-396 VQATPTPGAV
+396 VATPTPGAV
-406 TGPDFRLSELLA
+406 TGPDFNLNELVA

-423 TLDGSELTEEEVA
+423 TLDGQELTEQEVA

-449 GRWVRIDQDLVRKL
+449 GRWVRVDHDLVRKL

-483 SIDMDGELVPFDPG
+483 TIEVDGELVAFDPNG
-497 GPLQTLLHRLRS
+497 SLASMLARLRAS
-509 AEEPAPLAEPVGLRA
+509 EEPAPLAQPTGLNA

-536 MAHLAD
+536 MAQLAD

-566 HLSGRGRGPTIVVCP
+566 ALPGRGPTLVVCP
-581 STLLGTWERELER
+581 STLLGTWEREFAR
-594 FAPDVAV
+594 FAPDVPT
-601 RRYHGVGRTLSDLA
+601 RRYHGAGRTLSDLA
-615 ADEVVLT
+615 PDEVVLT

-628 QDHRVLSEVSWGL
+628 QDHRVIGEVFWGL

-650 KNPLSRTARSLRTLP
+650 KNPLSRTARALRTLP
-665 AATRL
+665 SATRI

-689 WSAPGLLG
+689 WAAPGLLG

-739 IAPELPQKSEH
+739 IAPELPQKTEH

-762 LYQAVTRESLAK
+762 LYQAVAKETLAK
-774 IEAAEGIARRGLVL
+774 IESAEGIARRGLVL

-808 GPLPRRSG
+808 GPLERRSG

-848 ESHLAA
+848 EAHLAA
-854 RQVRTL
+854 RQIKSL

-866 GVRKREHLV
+866 GVRKREQLV
-875 EQFQSGQA
+875 AEFQSGEA

-895 GLTLTKATHV
+895 GLTLTQATHV

-942 TLEDRIATV
+942 TLEDRISTV
-951 IEAKRNLA
+951 IAAKRNLA

-975 SELTEL
+975 AELTEL

-992 SASAYNPSAVGKAG
+992 SASAYNPSAIGKSPPPTGSVVVGDDDE
-1006 S
+1006 

>member
-1 MDSAGRLSVGPRNL
+1 MVVHRLFVTGGNLSAVRRTVLGMF
-15 RWVIDVVFLPA
+15 DAVFVPA

-39 LTATGFTL
+39 LAAVGEVADGT
-47 PAGVDEKVELVLP
+47 VELVLP
-60 RGDQVRRVTVP
+60 KGSQVRRTTVP
-71 VRLLGMEQALEFLTQ
+71 ARLLSITEALDRVMQ
-86 ADPTGW
+86 PVD
-92 AAGSA
+92 GSA
-97 DGQTWADGPSV
+97 SWEAWR
-108 VGGSADGSSAGGG
+108 AA
-121 SAGGPL
+121 AL
-127 AGSGSV
+127 AGM
-133 GGGRSTYG
+133 
-141 HSGSWAAWGAAAW
+141 
-154 AGVGLIGRGRVVPDV
+154 GLIARGRFVPDRSPS
-169 GAAGYGVWRV
+169 GYGAWRV
-179 APLDPGDRGWLKN
+179 APLDPLDRGWLRN
-192 LVAAMPAQAYAVP
+192 LGAAMPPYGHALP
-205 LEGSRPL
+205 IEGTRPM

-233 RTRAATFAV
+233 RTPAAAVAV
-242 RAGAE
+242 RAGAA
-247 AFAEVE
+247 AFAEVD
-253 PRELTGSTEWLS
+253 PVELTGPTAWLD
-265 ETALAEEAGARLVLR
+265 ETAQSEEAGARLVLR
-280 IEPPEDEDEFRA
+280 IEPPSSDDPESFRA

-297 SGADPSLLVDVADMW
+297 SGVDPSLLVDVADVW

-338 RVWPPLSAALRDA
+338 RVWPPLGAALRDA
-351 APAEVVVEDEALDEL
+351 APSEVGIDDAALEEL
-366 AGDGTALEG
+366 AEDSTTLEG

-380 LWPAELFAGEL
+380 LWPTELFAGEL
-391 AVRGS
+391 AVRGT
-396 VQATPTPGAV
+396 VATPTPGAV
-406 TGPDFRLSELLA
+406 TGPDFSLNELVA

-423 TLDGSELTEEEVA
+423 TLDGQELSEEEVA

-449 GRWVRIDQDLVRKL
+449 GRWVRVDHDLVRKL
-463 RRGGTRKLTG
+463 QRGGTRKLTG

-483 SIDMDGELVPFDPG
+483 TIEVDGELVAFDADG
-497 GPLQTLLHRLRS
+497 SLASMLARLRA
-509 AEEPAPLAEPVGLRA
+509 AEEPAPFEEPAGLHA

-536 MAHLAD
+536 MAQLAE

-566 HLSGRGRGPTIVVCP
+566 HLLGRGRGPTLVVCP
-581 STLLGTWERELER
+581 STLLGTWEREFAR
-594 FAPDVAV
+594 FAPDVPT
-601 RRYHGVGRTLSDLA
+601 RRYHGAGRNLSDLA
-615 ADEVVLT
+615 PDEVVLT

-628 QDHRVLSEVSWGL
+628 QDHRVLGEVFWGL

-650 KNPLSRTARSLRTLP
+650 KNPLSRTARALRTLP
-665 AATRL
+665 SATRI
-670 ALTGTPVENRLSEL
+670 ALTGTPVENRLWEL

-689 WSAPGLLG
+689 WAAPGLLG

-762 LYQAVTRESLAK
+762 LYQAVAKEALAK
-774 IEAAEGIARRGLVL
+774 IESAEGIARRGLVL

-808 GPLPRRSG
+808 GPLERRSG

-848 ESHLAA
+848 EAHLAA
-854 RQVRTL
+854 RRVRSL

-866 GVRKREHLV
+866 GVRKREQLV
-875 EQFQSGQA
+875 SQFQAGEA
-883 QVFLLSLKAGGV
+883 RVFLLSLKAGGV
-895 GLTLTKATHV
+895 GLTLTRATHV

-942 TLEDRIATV
+942 TLEDRISTV
-951 IEAKRNLA
+951 IASKRDLA

-975 SELTEL
+975 TELAEL

-992 SASAYNPSAVGKAG
+992 SASAYNPSSVGRSVG
-1006 S
+1006 GEDDE

>member
-1 MDSAGRLSVGPRNL
+1 MVE
-15 RWVIDVVFLPA
+15 VTFLPA

-34 ALYGD
+34 VLYGD
-39 LTATGFTL
+39 PTVVG
-47 PAGVDEKVELVLP
+47 GDKVELVQW
-60 RGDQVRRVTVP
+60 RGDRVRRAAVP
-71 VRLLGMEQALEFLTQ
+71 ARLLTIEEALTFLT
-86 ADPTGW
+86 DPDL
-92 AAGSA
+92 AAGPSTSA
-97 DGQTWADGPSV
+97 WA
-108 VGGSADGSSAGGG
+108 
-121 SAGGPL
+121 
-127 AGSGSV
+127 
-133 GGGRSTYG
+133 
-141 HSGSWAAWGAAAW
+141 AAAW
-154 AGVGLIGRGRVVPDV
+154 AGVGLIGRGRIVPDASP
-169 GAAGYGVWRV
+169 GGFGCWRV
-179 APLDPGDRGWLKN
+179 APLDPGDRGWLKQ
-192 LVAAMPAQAYAVP
+192 LAAAMPAEAHAVP
-205 LEGSRPL
+205 VEGSRPL
-212 RLVDPEQLVRAFW
+212 RLADPASLVRAFW

-233 RTRAATFAV
+233 RTSAAGVAV
-242 RAGAE
+242 REGAA

-253 PRELTGSTEWLS
+253 PREPEGPTEWLS
-265 ETALAEEAGARLVLR
+265 ETAIAEEAGARLVLR
-280 IEPPEDEDEFRA
+280 IEPPEDDAEFRA

-297 SGADPSLLVDVADMW
+297 SGVDPSLLVDVADVW
-312 SAPAAVLAALGE
+312 NAPAAVLAALGE

-338 RVWPPLSAALRDA
+338 RVWSPLSAALRDA
-351 APAEVVVEDEALDEL
+351 APAEVTVDDESLDEL
-366 AGDGTALEG
+366 AGDTTALEG

-396 VQATPTPGAV
+396 VQGTPTPGAV
-406 TGPDFRLSELLA
+406 TGPDFNLAELLA

-423 TLDGSELTEEEVA
+423 TLDGDDLTEAEVT

-463 RRGGTRKLTG
+463 RRGESRKLTG

-483 SIDMDGELVPFDPG
+483 TLDVDGELVAFDASG
-497 GPLQTLLHRLRS
+497 SLRTMVDRLRS
-509 AEEPAPLAEPVGLRA
+509 IEEPEPFVEPLGLRA
-524 TLRDY
+524 VLRDY

-536 MAHLAD
+536 MAQLAE

-566 HLSGRGRGPTIVVCP
+566 HLAGRGRGPTLVVCP
-581 STLLGTWERELER
+581 STLLGTWERELAK
-594 FAPDVAV
+594 FAPDVPV
-601 RRYHGVGRTLSDLA
+601 RRYHGTGRTLTDLA
-615 ADEVVLT
+615 PDEVVLT

-628 QDHRVLSEVSWGL
+628 QDHRVLGEVFWGL

-650 KNPLSRTARSLRTLP
+650 KNPLSRTARALRTLP

-689 WSAPGLLG
+689 WAAPGLLG

-711 RYHDEEATARLAR
+711 RYRDEEATARLAR

-739 IAPELPQKSEH
+739 IAPELPRKSEH
-750 DVVVPLTVEQAT
+750 DVVVPLTTEQAT

-774 IEAAEGIARRGLVL
+774 IEEAEGIARRGLVL

-848 ESHLAA
+848 EAHLAA
-854 RQVRTL
+854 RQVRSL

-866 GVRKREHLV
+866 GVRKRQQLV
-875 EQFQSGQA
+875 EQFQAGEA

-924 YRIGQDRPVQV
+924 YRIGQDKPVQV

-942 TLEDRIATV
+942 TLEDRISTV
-951 IEAKRNLA
+951 IANKRDLA

-975 SELTEL
+975 TELTEL
-981 VELSTTPAKSG
+981 VELSTTPPKSG
-992 SASAYNPSAVGKAG
+992 AASAYNPSTVGKSASEG
-1006 S
+1006 AS

>member
-1 MDSAGRLSVGPRNL
+1 MVE
-15 RWVIDVVFLPA
+15 VVFLPA

-39 LTATGFTL
+39 AVATPLGED
-47 PAGVDEKVELVLP
+47 ARVELVQP
-60 RGDQVRRVTVP
+60 RGDRVRRVLVP
-71 VRLLGMEQALEFLTQ
+71 ARLLTIAEAIEYLGQAE
-86 ADPTGW
+86 AN
-92 AAGSA
+92 AGASV
-97 DGQTWADGPSV
+97 DGGGEANPRLGAGDRGPSASRRAW
-108 VGGSADGSSAGGG
+108 SAA
-121 SAGGPL
+121 L
-127 AGSGSV
+127 
-133 GGGRSTYG
+133 
-141 HSGSWAAWGAAAW
+141 W
-154 AGVGLIGRGRVVPDV
+154 AGIGLVARGRVVPDV
-169 GAAGYGVWRV
+169 SRDGFGAWRV
-179 APLDPGDRGWLKN
+179 APLDPVDRGWLKN
-192 LVAAMPAQAYAVP
+192 LAAAMPAYGHALAI
-205 LEGSRPL
+205 EGSRPL
-212 RLVDPEQLVRAFW
+212 RLVAADQLVRAFW

-233 RTRAATFAV
+233 RTPAAAVAV
-242 RAGAE
+242 RAGAG

-253 PRELTGSTEWLS
+253 PRELTGPTDWLS

-280 IEPPEDEDEFRA
+280 IEPPDELDDFRA

-297 SGADPSLLVDVADMW
+297 SGVDPSLLVDVADVW
-312 SAPAAVLAALGE
+312 SAPPAVLAALGE

-338 RVWPPLSAALRDA
+338 RVWPPLTAALEDA
-351 APAEVVVEDEALDEL
+351 APADILIDDDSLDDLATDSTALD
-366 AGDGTALEG
+366 G

-396 VQATPTPGAV
+396 VQATPTPNAV
-406 TGPDFRLSELLA
+406 TGPDFSLHDLLA
-418 FRWRP
+418 FKWRP
-423 TLDGSELTEEEVA
+423 TLDGSELTEQEIA
-436 ALAEAKRPMIRMR
+436 ALAEAKRPMIRTR

-463 RRGGTRKLTG
+463 RRGTSRKLTG
-473 AEALGAALTG
+473 SEALAAALTG
-483 SIDMDGELVPFDPG
+483 RVEVDGELVAFEASGSLETMVD
-497 GPLQTLLHRLRS
+497 RLRA
-509 AEEPAPLAEPVGLRA
+509 AEEPEPFVEPAGLRA

-536 MAHLAD
+536 MAQLAE

-566 HLSGRGRGPTIVVCP
+566 HLAGRGRGPTLVVCP

-594 FAPDVAV
+594 FAPDVAA
-601 RRYHGVGRTLSDLA
+601 RRYHGTARSLSDLGD
-615 ADEVVLT
+615 DEVVLT

-628 QDHRVLSEVSWGL
+628 QDHRVLGEIRWGL
-641 AVADEAQHA
+641 VVADEAQHA

-665 AATRL
+665 GATRL

-697 TLDRF
+697 TLERF
-702 RHDVAVPVE
+702 RHDIAVPVE
-711 RYHDEEATARLAR
+711 RYHDDEATARLAR

-739 IAPELPQKSEH
+739 IAPELPPKTEH
-750 DVVVPLTVEQAT
+750 DVVVPLTTEQAT
-762 LYQAVTRESLAK
+762 LYQAVARETLAK
-774 IEAAEGIARRGLVL
+774 IEQAQGIERRGLVL

-843 MCRLI
+843 MGRLI
-848 ESHLAA
+848 EAHLAA
-854 RQVRTL
+854 RQIGSL
-860 FLHGGI
+860 FLHGGV
-866 GVRKREHLV
+866 GVRRRQQMV
-875 EQFQSGQA
+875 EQFQAGEQ

-951 IEAKRNLA
+951 IAAKRDLA

-965 GEAWLSELSD
+965 GEVWLSELSD
-975 SELTEL
+975 AELTEL

-992 SASAYNPSAVGKAG
+992 SASAYNPSAVGKTP
-1006 S
+1006 

>member
-1 MDSAGRLSVGPRNL
+1 MFDA
-15 RWVIDVVFLPA
+15 VFVPA

-39 LTATGFTL
+39 LSGETADGS
-47 PAGVDEKVELVLP
+47 VELVLP
-60 RGDQVRRVTVP
+60 RGTAVRRTTVP
-71 VRLLGMEQALEFLTQ
+71 ARLLSLEE
-86 ADPTGW
+86 
-92 AAGSA
+92 
-97 DGQTWADGPSV
+97 V
-108 VGGSADGSSAGGG
+108 VGRLTEPEGDAS
-121 SAGGPL
+121 
-127 AGSGSV
+127 
-133 GGGRSTYG
+133 R
-141 HSGSWAAWGAAAW
+141 SWAAWRAAGL
-154 AGVGLIGRGRVVPDV
+154 AGLVLIGRGRLVPDRS
-169 GAAGYGVWRV
+169 AEGYGAWRV
-179 APLDPGDRGWLKN
+179 APLDPIDHAWLRN
-192 LVAAMPAQAYAVP
+192 LGAAMPAYAHALP
-205 LEGSRPL
+205 IAGTRPV
-212 RLVDPEQLVRAFW
+212 RLVDPAQLIRSFW
-225 DALADTLV
+225 DALADALV
-233 RTRAATFAV
+233 RTPAAAAAV
-242 RAGAE
+242 RPGA
-247 AFAEVE
+247 APFAAVE
-253 PRELTGSTEWLS
+253 PVAVPGATTWLD
-265 ETALAEEAGARLVLR
+265 ETALAEQAGTRLVLR
-280 IEPPEDEDEFRA
+280 IEPPETTEDFRA

-297 SGADPSLLVDVADMW
+297 SGLDPSLLVDVADLW
-312 SAPAAVLAALGE
+312 NAPAAVLTALGE

-338 RVWPPLSAALRDA
+338 RVWPPLGTALRDA
-351 APAEVVVEDEALDEL
+351 APEDVPIDDAALEEL
-366 AGDGTALEG
+366 AEGSPELEG

-380 LWPAELFAGEL
+380 LWPTELFAGQL
-391 AVRGS
+391 ALRAS
-396 VQATPTPGAV
+396 VATPTPGAV
-406 TGPDFRLSELLA
+406 TGPDFNLNELVT

-423 TLDGSELTEEEVA
+423 TLDDQDLTEAEVA

-449 GRWVRIDQDLVRKL
+449 GRWIRVDHDVVRRL
-463 RRGGTRKLTG
+463 RDRSTRTLTG

-483 SIDMDGELVPFDPG
+483 TIDVDGELVPFDADG
-497 GPLQTLLHRLRS
+497 SLAQLLAKLRS
-509 AEEPAPLAEPVGLRA
+509 ADEPAPFAEPVGLRA

-536 MAHLAD
+536 MAQLAH

-566 HLSGRGRGPTIVVCP
+566 QLKGRGPTVVVCP
-581 STLLGTWERELER
+581 STLLGNWEREFER
-594 FAPDVAV
+594 FAPDVPI
-601 RRYHGVGRTLSDLA
+601 RRYHGTGRSLSELA
-615 ADEVVLT
+615 PDEVVLT

-628 QDHRVLSEVSWGL
+628 QDHRVLGEVSWGL

-650 KNPLSRTARSLRTLP
+650 KNPLSRTARALRTLP
-665 AATRL
+665 SATRI

-702 RHDVAVPVE
+702 RQDVAVPVE
-711 RYHDEEATARLAR
+711 RFHDEEATARLAR

-739 IAPELPQKSEH
+739 IAPELPQKTEH
-750 DVVVPLTVEQAT
+750 DVVVPLTTEQAT
-762 LYQAVTRESLAK
+762 LYQAVAKETLAK
-774 IEAAEGIARRGLVL
+774 IEEASGIARRGLVL

-808 GPLPRRSG
+808 GPLERRSG

-848 ESHLAA
+848 EAHLAA

-866 GVRKREHLV
+866 GVRKRSEMV
-875 EQFQSGQA
+875 EQFQAGA
-883 QVFLLSLKAGGV
+883 APVFLLSLKAGGV
-895 GLTLTKATHV
+895 GLTLTRATHV

-951 IEAKRNLA
+951 INAKRDLA

-965 GEAWLSELSD
+965 GEAWLGELSD
-975 SELTEL
+975 AELTEL
-981 VELSTTPAKSG
+981 VELSSGPVKSG
-992 SASAYNPSAVGKAG
+992 AASAYNPSAVGKSDG
-1006 S
+1006 

>member
-1 MDSAGRLSVGPRNL
+1 MLE
-15 RWVIDVVFLPA
+15 VVFAPA

-39 LTATGFTL
+39 LAATGL
-47 PAGVDEKVELVLP
+47 VADEKAELVLP
-60 RGDQVRRVTVP
+60 RGDQVRRVRVAVLT
-71 VRLLGMEQALEFLTQ
+71 LGMTEALAFLLSASGETRQ
-86 ADPTGW
+86 AD
-92 AAGSA
+92 S
-97 DGQTWADGPSV
+97 
-108 VGGSADGSSAGGG
+108 
-121 SAGGPL
+121 
-127 AGSGSV
+127 
-133 GGGRSTYG
+133 RS
-141 HSGSWAAWGAAAW
+141 WQAWSAAAL
-154 AGVGLIGRGRVVPDV
+154 AGVGLIGRGRLVPDV
-169 GAAGYGVWRV
+169 SPAGFGAWRV
-179 APLDPGDRGWLKN
+179 APLDPADHGWLRS
-192 LVAAMPAQAYAVP
+192 LAAAMPAYGHALAI
-205 LEGSRPL
+205 EGSRPL

-225 DALADTLV
+225 DAIADTLV
-233 RTRAATFAV
+233 RTPAAGVAV
-242 RAGAE
+242 RAGAA
-247 AFAEVE
+247 AFAEAGPVA
-253 PRELTGSTEWLS
+253 LTGSTAWLE
-265 ETALAEEAGARLVLR
+265 ETARSEEAGARLVLR
-280 IEPPEDEDEFRA
+280 IEPPEDDSEFRA

-297 SGADPSLLVDVADMW
+297 SGVDPSLLVDVAEVW
-312 SAPAAVLAALGE
+312 NAPPAVLAALGE

-338 RVWPPLSAALRDA
+338 RVWPPLGVALRDA
-351 APAEVVVEDEALDEL
+351 APAEVPVGDEALDEL
-366 AGDGTALEG
+366 AGDSNALED

-380 LWPAELFAGEL
+380 LWPAELFAGQL
-391 AVRGS
+391 ALRGA
-396 VQATPTPGAV
+396 VQATPAPGAV
-406 TGPDFRLSELLA
+406 TGPDFSLTELLA

-423 TLDGSELTEEEVA
+423 TLDGQELTEAEVA

-449 GRWVRIDQDLVRKL
+449 GRWVRIDQELVRKL
-463 RRGGTRKLTG
+463 RHGGSRKLSG

-483 SIDMDGELVPFDPG
+483 SVQIEGELVAFDPDG
-497 GPLQTLLHRLRS
+497 SLLTMVERLRA
-509 AEEPAPLAEPVGLRA
+509 AEQPEPLADPVGLRA

-536 MAHLAD
+536 MAQLAE
-542 LGLGGCLADDMGLG
+542 LGFGGCLADDMGLG

-566 HLSGRGRGPTIVVCP
+566 QLSRRGRGPTLVVCP
-581 STLLGTWERELER
+581 STLLGTWERELTK
-594 FAPDVAV
+594 FAPEVPV
-601 RRYHGVGRTLSDLA
+601 RRYHGAGRSLSELLP
-615 ADEVVLT
+615 DEVVLT

-628 QDHRVLSEVSWGL
+628 QDHRVLGEIFWGL

-650 KNPLSRTARSLRTLP
+650 KNPLSRTARALRTLP

-689 WSAPGLLG
+689 WAAPGLLG
-697 TLDRF
+697 TLERF
-702 RHDVAVPVE
+702 RHDIAVPVE

-724 VTRPFLLRRRKSDPG
+724 VTRPFLLRRKKSDPG
-739 IAPELPQKSEH
+739 IAPELPPKTEH
-750 DVVVPLTVEQAT
+750 DLVVPLTAEQAT
-762 LYQAVTRESLAK
+762 LYQAVAKETLAK
-774 IEAAEGIARRGLVL
+774 IEEAEGMARRGLVL

-793 LKQVCNHPAQFLHEP
+793 LKQVCNHPAQFLHET

-854 RQVRTL
+854 RQVRSL
-860 FLHGGI
+860 FLHGGV
-866 GVRKREHLV
+866 GVRKREQLV
-875 EQFQSGQA
+875 EQFQAGEA

-942 TLEDRIATV
+942 TLEDRISTV
-951 IEAKRNLA
+951 IATKRQLA

-965 GEAWLSELSD
+965 GESWLSELSD
-975 SELTEL
+975 TELTEL

-992 SASAYNPSAVGKAG
+992 AASAYNPSAVGRAPSIESTASAPPG
-1006 S
+1006 STSTADGAAQTSSTSGQHQELYGGLPSTSEGLDDE

>member
-1 MDSAGRLSVGPRNL
+1 LE
-15 RWVIDVVFLPA
+15 VVFLPA

-34 ALYGD
+34 VLYGD
-39 LTATGFTL
+39 LGAEG
-47 PAGVDEKVELVLP
+47 ADEKVELVLP
-60 RGDQVRRVTVP
+60 RGEQVRRVKVPARVLTVAE
-71 VRLLGMEQALEFLTQ
+71 GLELLTQ
-86 ADPTGW
+86 PSGEEQLDDG
-92 AAGSA
+92 AARGGVSA
-97 DGQTWADGPSV
+97 
-108 VGGSADGSSAGGG
+108 
-121 SAGGPL
+121 
-127 AGSGSV
+127 
-133 GGGRSTYG
+133 
-141 HSGSWAAWGAAAW
+141 SWRAWSAAAW
-154 AGVGLIGRGRVVPDV
+154 AGVGLIGRGRLVPDRSPDGF
-169 GAAGYGVWRV
+169 GAWRV
-179 APLDPGDRGWLKN
+179 APLDPADHGWLKN
-192 LVAAMPAQAYAVP
+192 LAAAMPAYGHAVAI
-205 LEGSRPL
+205 EGSRPL

-233 RTRAATFAV
+233 RTPAAGVAV
-242 RAGAE
+242 RAGAA

-253 PRELTGSTEWLS
+253 PRELTGSTAWLE
-265 ETALAEEAGARLVLR
+265 ETALSEEAGARLVLR
-280 IEPPEDEDEFRA
+280 IEPPEDDSEFRA

-297 SGADPSLLVDVADMW
+297 SGVDPSLLVDVADVW
-312 SAPAAVLAALGE
+312 NAPAAVLAALGE

-338 RVWPPLSAALRDA
+338 RVWPPLGAALKDA
-351 APAEVVVEDEALDEL
+351 APAEVPVDDNALDEL
-366 AGDGTALEG
+366 AGDSDALDG

-391 AVRGS
+391 ALRGA

-406 TGPDFRLSELLA
+406 TGPDFNLTDLLA
-418 FRWRP
+418 FKWRP
-423 TLDGSELTEEEVA
+423 TLDGQELSEAEIA

-449 GRWVRIDQDLVRKL
+449 GRWVRIDQELVRKL
-463 RRGGTRKLTG
+463 RRGGSRKLTG
-473 AEALGAALTG
+473 AEALAAALTG
-483 SIDMDGELVPFDPG
+483 SLEIDGELVAFDADG
-497 GPLQTLLHRLRS
+497 SLQTMVDRLRV
-509 AEEPAPLAEPVGLRA
+509 AEEPEPFTEPVGLRA

-536 MAHLAD
+536 MAQLAE
-542 LGLGGCLADDMGLG
+542 LGFGGCLADDMGLG

-566 HLSGRGRGPTIVVCP
+566 HLSKRGRGPTLVVCP
-581 STLLGTWERELER
+581 STLLGTWERELAK
-594 FAPDVAV
+594 FAPDVPC
-601 RRYHGVGRTLSDLA
+601 RRYHGAGRSLSDLVP
-615 ADEVVLT
+615 DEVVLT

-628 QDHRVLSEVSWGL
+628 QDHRVLGEIFWGL

-650 KNPLSRTARSLRTLP
+650 KNPLSRTARTLRTLP

-689 WSAPGLLG
+689 WAAPGLLG

-702 RHDVAVPVE
+702 RHDVAVPIE

-724 VTRPFLLRRRKSDPG
+724 VTRPFLLRRKKSDPG
-739 IAPELPQKSEH
+739 IAPELPQKTEH
-750 DVVVPLTVEQAT
+750 DVVVPLTAEQAT
-762 LYQAVTRESLAK
+762 LYQAVAKETLAK
-774 IEAAEGIARRGLVL
+774 IEAEGIARRGLVL

-866 GVRKREHLV
+866 GVRKREQLV
-875 EQFQSGQA
+875 EQFQAGEA

-942 TLEDRIATV
+942 TLEDRISTV
-951 IEAKRNLA
+951 LAAKRELA

-975 SELTEL
+975 TELTEL

-992 SASAYNPSAVGKAG
+992 AASAYNPSAVGKSAAG
-1006 S
+1006 TTGGQAAGGPGGGDE

>member
-1 MDSAGRLSVGPRNL
+1 MLDA
-15 RWVIDVVFLPA
+15 VFVPA

-39 LTATGFTL
+39 LA
-47 PAGVDEKVELVLP
+47 AGGVEANGSVELVLP
-60 RGDQVRRVTVP
+60 RGTTVRRTTVAA
-71 VRLLGMEQALEFLTQ
+71 RLLPMPELLARLT
-86 ADPTGW
+86 APDVDPIGT
-92 AAGSA
+92 SRP
-97 DGQTWADGPSV
+97 DRADGPDAADAH
-108 VGGSADGSSAGGG
+108 GSQSWTAWRAAG
-121 SAGGPL
+121 L
-127 AGSGSV
+127 AGLV
-133 GGGRSTYG
+133 
-141 HSGSWAAWGAAAW
+141 
-154 AGVGLIGRGRVVPDV
+154 LIGRGRLVPDQTP
-169 GAAGYGVWRV
+169 GGYGAWRV
-179 APLDPGDRGWLKN
+179 APLDPIDRAWLRN
-192 LVAAMPAQAYAVP
+192 LSAAMPAHGHALP
-205 LEGSRPL
+205 IEGTRPV
-212 RLVDPEQLVRAFW
+212 RLIDPEQLVRAFW
-225 DALADTLV
+225 DALADTIV
-233 RTRAATFAV
+233 RTPAAAVATRPGAAPFAATDPATLI
-242 RAGAE
+242 G
-247 AFAEVE
+247 
-253 PRELTGSTEWLS
+253 PSSWLD

-280 IEPPEDEDEFRA
+280 VEPPELAEESFRG

-297 SGADPSLLVDVADMW
+297 SGLDPSLLVDVADMW
-312 SAPAAVLAALGE
+312 NAPAAVLTALGE

-338 RVWPPLSAALRDA
+338 RVWPPLGAALRDA
-351 APAEVVVEDEALDEL
+351 APEEVGIDDVALEEL
-366 AGDGTALEG
+366 AEGSTALEG

-380 LWPAELFAGEL
+380 LWPTDLFAGEL

-396 VQATPTPGAV
+396 VATPTPGAI
-406 TGPDFRLSELLA
+406 TGPDFNLNDLVA

-423 TLDGSELTEEEVA
+423 TLDGQDLTEAEVG

-449 GRWVRIDQDLVRKL
+449 GRWIRVDQDVVRRL
-463 RRGGTRKLTG
+463 RNGSTRKLTG

-483 SIDMDGELVPFDPG
+483 TIDVDGELVPFDASG
-497 GPLQTLLHRLRS
+497 SLAAMLARLRT
-509 AEEPAPLAEPVGLRA
+509 AEEPAPFSDPVGLRA

-536 MAHLAD
+536 MAQLAN

-566 HLSGRGRGPTIVVCP
+566 QMERRGPTLVVCP
-581 STLLGTWERELER
+581 STLLGTWEREFER
-594 FAPDVAV
+594 FAPDVPT
-601 RRYHGVGRTLSDLA
+601 RRYHGSGRTLSDIGP
-615 ADEVVLT
+615 DEVVLT

-628 QDHRVLSEVSWGL
+628 QDHRVLGEVAWGL
-641 AVADEAQHA
+641 VVADEAQHA
-650 KNPLSRTARSLRTLP
+650 KNPLSRTARALRTLP
-665 AATRL
+665 SATRI

-711 RYHDEEATARLAR
+711 RFHDEEATARLAR

-739 IAPELPQKSEH
+739 IAPELPQKSER

-762 LYQAVTRESLAK
+762 LYQAVAKETLAK
-774 IEAAEGIARRGLVL
+774 IEEAEGIARRGLVL

-808 GPLPRRSG
+808 GPLERRSG

-848 ESHLAA
+848 EAHLAA
-854 RQVRTL
+854 RQIKSL

-866 GVRKREHLV
+866 GVRKREQLV
-875 EQFQSGQA
+875 ADFQSGAA

-924 YRIGQDRPVQV
+924 YRIGQDQPVQV

-942 TLEDRIATV
+942 TLEDRISTV
-951 IEAKRNLA
+951 INAKRDLA

-975 SELTEL
+975 AELTEL

-992 SASAYNPSAVGKAG
+992 SASAYNPSAVGKSDG
-1006 S
+1006 

>member
-1 MDSAGRLSVGPRNL
+1 MLDA
-15 RWVIDVVFLPA
+15 VFVPA

-34 ALYGD
+34 VLYGGD
-39 LTATGFTL
+39 LAA
-47 PAGVDEKVELVLP
+47 AGESADGRVELVLP
-60 RGDQVRRVTVP
+60 RGPQVRRTTVAA
-71 VRLLGMEQALEFLTQ
+71 RLLTIEEALPLLTRPPSDD
-86 ADPTGW
+86 ATASYRAWSAAALAGIGLVARGRLVPDKTPTG
-92 AAGSA
+92 
-97 DGQTWADGPSV
+97 
-108 VGGSADGSSAGGG
+108 
-121 SAGGPL
+121 
-127 AGSGSV
+127 
-133 GGGRSTYG
+133 YG
-141 HSGSWAAWGAAAW
+141 A
-154 AGVGLIGRGRVVPDV
+154 
-169 GAAGYGVWRV
+169 WRV
-179 APLDPGDRGWLKN
+179 APLDPADHGWLKN
-192 LVAAMPAQAYAVP
+192 LGAAMPARAHAVP
-205 LEGSRPL
+205 VEGSRPL
-212 RLVDPEQLVRAFW
+212 RLADPEQLVRAFW
-225 DALADTLV
+225 DAIADTLV
-233 RTRAATFAV
+233 RTPAAGIAV
-242 RAGAE
+242 RGGAV
-247 AFAEVE
+247 AFAGVE
-253 PRELTGSTEWLS
+253 PAELTGPTDWLG
-265 ETALAEEAGARLVLR
+265 ETALAEQAGARLVLR
-280 IEPPEDEDEFRA
+280 IEPPEDDSEFKA

-297 SGADPSLLVDVADMW
+297 SGADPSLLVDVADVW
-312 SAPAAVLAALGE
+312 TAPSAVLAALGE

-338 RVWPPLSAALRDA
+338 RVWAPLGAALRDA
-351 APAEVVVEDEALDEL
+351 APAEVPIDDEALDEL
-366 AGDGTALEG
+366 AVDSAALDG

-380 LWPAELFAGEL
+380 LWPADLFTGEL
-391 AVRGS
+391 AVRGA
-396 VQATPTPGAV
+396 VHATPTPGAV
-406 TGPDFRLSELLA
+406 TGPDFSLTDLLA

-423 TLDGSELTEEEVA
+423 TLDGSELTEQEIA

-463 RRGGTRKLTG
+463 RKGGSRKLTG

-483 SIDMDGELVPFDPG
+483 TVEVDGELVAFDADG
-497 GPLQTLLHRLRS
+497 ALGDFVGRLRS
-509 AEEPAPLAEPVGLRA
+509 AAPGVDSSDAGFVEPIGLRA

-536 MAHLAD
+536 MAQLAE

-566 HLSGRGRGPTIVVCP
+566 HLSARGRGPTLVVCP
-581 STLLGTWERELER
+581 STLLGTWERELGR
-594 FAPDVAV
+594 FAPDVPA
-601 RRYHGVGRTLSDLA
+601 RRYHGAGRQLSDLG
-615 ADEVVLT
+615 ADEIVLT

-628 QDHRVLSEVSWGL
+628 QDHRLLGEIDWGL

-650 KNPLSRTARSLRTLP
+650 KNPLSRTARALRTLP

-689 WSAPGLLG
+689 WAAPGLLG

-724 VTRPFLLRRRKSDPG
+724 VTRPFLLRRRKIDPG
-739 IAPELPQKSEH
+739 IAPELPPKSER

-762 LYQAVTRESLAK
+762 LYQAVAKETLAK
-774 IEAAEGIARRGLVL
+774 IEASEGIERRGLVL

-793 LKQVCNHPAQFLHEP
+793 LKQVCNHPAHFLHEP

-854 RQVRTL
+854 RQVPSL

-866 GVRKREHLV
+866 GVRKREQLV
-875 EQFQSGQA
+875 EQFQAGA
-883 QVFLLSLKAGGV
+883 APVFLLSLKAGGV

-924 YRIGQDRPVQV
+924 YRIGQDKPVQV

-942 TLEDRIATV
+942 TLEDRISTV
-951 IEAKRNLA
+951 ISAKRELA

-965 GEAWLSELSD
+965 GEAWLGELSD
-975 SELTEL
+975 ADLAEL

-992 SASAYNPSAVGKAG
+992 SLSAYSPSAIGRSADRDDLGAG
-1006 S
+1006 GVTT

>member
-1 MDSAGRLSVGPRNL
+1 MFDA
-15 RWVIDVVFLPA
+15 VFVPA

-39 LTATGFTL
+39 LSGETADGS
-47 PAGVDEKVELVLP
+47 VELVLP
-60 RGDQVRRVTVP
+60 RGTAVRRTTVP
-71 VRLLGMEQALEFLTQ
+71 ARLLSMDEVVSRLTEPEGE
-86 ADPTGW
+86 A
-92 AAGSA
+92 S
-97 DGQTWADGPSV
+97 
-108 VGGSADGSSAGGG
+108 
-121 SAGGPL
+121 
-127 AGSGSV
+127 
-133 GGGRSTYG
+133 R
-141 HSGSWAAWGAAAW
+141 SWAAWRAAGL
-154 AGVGLIGRGRVVPDV
+154 AGLVLIGRGRLVPDKS
-169 GAAGYGVWRV
+169 AEGYGAWRV
-179 APLDPGDRGWLKN
+179 APLDPIDHAWLRN
-192 LVAAMPAQAYAVP
+192 LGAAMPAYGHALPIA
-205 LEGSRPL
+205 GTRPV
-212 RLVDPEQLVRAFW
+212 RLVEPEQLIRSFW
-225 DALADTLV
+225 DALADSLV
-233 RTRAATFAV
+233 RTPAAAVSVRPGAAPFA
-242 RAGAE
+242 A
-247 AFAEVE
+247 VE
-253 PRELTGSTEWLS
+253 PVALQGPTAWLD
-265 ETALAEEAGARLVLR
+265 ETALAEQAGTRLVLR
-280 IEPPEDEDEFRA
+280 IEPPETAEDFRA

-297 SGADPSLLVDVADMW
+297 SGLDPSLLVDVADLW
-312 SAPAAVLAALGE
+312 NAPAAVLTALGE

-338 RVWPPLSAALRDA
+338 RVWPPLGTALRDA
-351 APAEVVVEDEALDEL
+351 APEDIPIDDAALEEL
-366 AGDGTALEG
+366 AEGSPELEG

-380 LWPAELFAGEL
+380 LWPTELFAGQL
-391 AVRGS
+391 ALRAS
-396 VQATPTPGAV
+396 VATPTPGAI
-406 TGPDFRLSELLA
+406 TGPDFTLTELIS

-423 TLDGSELTEEEVA
+423 TLDDQDLTEAEVA

-449 GRWVRIDQDLVRKL
+449 GRWIRVDHDVVRRL
-463 RRGGTRKLTG
+463 RDRSTRTLTG

-483 SIDMDGELVPFDPG
+483 TIDVDGQLVPFDADG
-497 GPLQTLLHRLRS
+497 SLAQLLAKLRS
-509 AEEPAPLAEPVGLRA
+509 ADEPAPYAEPAGLRA

-536 MAHLAD
+536 MAQLAN

-566 HLSGRGRGPTIVVCP
+566 QLKGRGPTVVVCP
-581 STLLGTWERELER
+581 STLLGNWEREFER
-594 FAPDVAV
+594 FAPDVPT
-601 RRYHGVGRTLSDLA
+601 RRYHGPGRTLSDLA

-628 QDHRVLSEVSWGL
+628 QDHRLLGEIGWGL

-650 KNPLSRTARSLRTLP
+650 KNPLSRTARALRTLP
-665 AATRL
+665 SATRI

-702 RHDVAVPVE
+702 RQDVAVPVE
-711 RYHDEEATARLAR
+711 RFHDEEATARLAR

-739 IAPELPQKSEH
+739 IAPELPQKTEH
-750 DVVVPLTVEQAT
+750 DVVVPLTTEQAT
-762 LYQAVTRESLAK
+762 LYQAVAKETLAK
-774 IEAAEGIARRGLVL
+774 IEEASGIARRGLVL

-808 GPLPRRSG
+808 GPLERRSG

-848 ESHLAA
+848 EAHLAA
-854 RQVRTL
+854 RQVPTL

-866 GVRKREHLV
+866 GVRKRSEMV
-875 EQFQSGQA
+875 EQFQAGVA
-883 QVFLLSLKAGGV
+883 PVFLLSLKAGGV
-895 GLTLTKATHV
+895 GLTLTQATHV

-951 IEAKRNLA
+951 INAKRDLA

-975 SELTEL
+975 TELTEL
-981 VELSTTPAKSG
+981 VELSTGPSRSG
-992 SASAYNPSAVGKAG
+992 SASAYNPSAIGKSDG
-1006 S
+1006 

>member
-1 MDSAGRLSVGPRNL
+1 MFDA
-15 RWVIDVVFLPA
+15 VFVPA

-39 LTATGFTL
+39 LRGETADGT
-47 PAGVDEKVELVLP
+47 VELVLP
-60 RGDQVRRVTVP
+60 RGTSVRRTSVP
-71 VRLLGMEQALEFLTQ
+71 ARLLSMDEVLARLTSQ
-86 ADPTGW
+86 EEPEA
-92 AAGSA
+92 
-97 DGQTWADGPSV
+97 
-108 VGGSADGSSAGGG
+108 
-121 SAGGPL
+121 
-127 AGSGSV
+127 
-133 GGGRSTYG
+133 
-141 HSGSWAAWGAAAW
+141 GSWAAWRT
-154 AGVGLIGRGRVVPDV
+154 AGLAGLVLIGRGRLVPDRTPE
-169 GAAGYGVWRV
+169 GYGAWRV
-179 APLDPGDRGWLKN
+179 APLDPIDRAWLRN
-192 LVAAMPAQAYAVP
+192 LSAAMPAYGHALP
-205 LEGSRPL
+205 LADTRPV
-212 RLVDPEQLVRAFW
+212 RLIDAEELIRAFW

-233 RTRAATFAV
+233 RTPAAAVATRPGAAPFA
-242 RAGAE
+242 AL
-247 AFAEVE
+247 E
-253 PRELTGSTEWLS
+253 PTAVTGPTAWLD
-265 ETALAEEAGARLVLR
+265 ETALAEQAGTRLVLR
-280 IEPPEDEDEFRA
+280 VEPPESDDDFRA

-312 SAPAAVLAALGE
+312 NAPAAVLTALGE

-338 RVWPPLSAALRDA
+338 RVWPPLGSALQDA
-351 APAEVVVEDEALDEL
+351 APEEIPIDDTALEEL
-366 AGDGTALEG
+366 AEGSPELEG

-380 LWPAELFAGEL
+380 LWPTELFAGRL
-391 AVRGS
+391 ALRATVG
-396 VQATPTPGAV
+396 TPTPGAV
-406 TGPDFRLSELLA
+406 TGPDFSLNDLVS

-423 TLDGSELTEEEVA
+423 TLDGQDLTEAEVA

-449 GRWVRIDQDLVRKL
+449 GRWIRVDQDLVRRL
-463 RRGGTRKLTG
+463 RSNGSARKLTG

-483 SIDMDGELVPFDPG
+483 TIDVDGELVPFDADG
-497 GPLQTLLHRLRS
+497 SLAQMLTRLR
-509 AEEPAPLAEPVGLRA
+509 AADEPAPYVEPAGLRA

-536 MAHLAD
+536 MAQLAN

-566 HLSGRGRGPTIVVCP
+566 QLKGRGPTIVVCP
-581 STLLGTWERELER
+581 STLLGNWEREFER
-594 FAPDVAV
+594 FAPDVPT
-601 RRYHGVGRTLSDLA
+601 RRYHGPGRTLSDLA
-615 ADEVVLT
+615 PDEVVLT

-628 QDHRVLSEVSWGL
+628 QDHHQLGEIAWGL

-650 KNPLSRTARSLRTLP
+650 KNPLSRTARALRTLP
-665 AATRL
+665 SATRI

-711 RYHDEEATARLAR
+711 RFHDEDATARLAR
-724 VTRPFLLRRRKSDPG
+724 VTRPFLLRRKKSDPG
-739 IAPELPQKSEH
+739 IAPELPQKTEH
-750 DVVVPLTVEQAT
+750 DVVVPLTTEQAT
-762 LYQAVTRESLAK
+762 LYQAVAKEALAK
-774 IEAAEGIARRGLVL
+774 IEEASGIARRGLVL

-808 GPLPRRSG
+808 GPLERRSG

-848 ESHLAA
+848 EAHLAA

-866 GVRKREHLV
+866 GVRKRSEMV
-875 EQFQSGQA
+875 EQFQAGVA
-883 QVFLLSLKAGGV
+883 PVFLLSLKAGGV
-895 GLTLTKATHV
+895 GLTLTRATHV

-924 YRIGQDRPVQV
+924 YRIGQDQPVQV

-951 IEAKRNLA
+951 INAKRDLA

-975 SELTEL
+975 AELTEL
-981 VELSTTPAKSG
+981 VELSTGPAKSG
-992 SASAYNPSAVGKAG
+992 SASAYNPSAVGKSDA
-1006 S
+1006 

>member
-1 MDSAGRLSVGPRNL
+1 MGGKLSVVRRTVL
-15 RWVIDVVFLPA
+15 VMFDAVFVPA

-39 LTATGFTL
+39 LSATGEVPDGT
-47 PAGVDEKVELVLP
+47 VDLVLP
-60 RGDQVRRVTVP
+60 KGSSVRRTTVP
-71 VRLLGMEQALEFLTQ
+71 ARLLRIDEVLSRLSGDSGSRSWEA
-86 ADPTGW
+86 W
-92 AAGSA
+92 RAAA
-97 DGQTWADGPSV
+97 
-108 VGGSADGSSAGGG
+108 
-121 SAGGPL
+121 L
-127 AGSGSV
+127 AGL
-133 GGGRSTYG
+133 
-141 HSGSWAAWGAAAW
+141 
-154 AGVGLIGRGRVVPDV
+154 GLIGRGRLVPDRSPL
-169 GAAGYGVWRV
+169 GYGAWRV
-179 APLDPGDRGWLKN
+179 APLDPLDRGWLRN
-192 LVAAMPAQAYAVP
+192 LAAAMPAYGHAVP
-205 LEGSRPL
+205 IEGTRPV

-233 RTRAATFAV
+233 RTPAAGVAV
-242 RAGAE
+242 RPGAA
-247 AFAEVE
+247 AFASVD
-253 PRELTGSTEWLS
+253 PMELSGPSGWLD
-265 ETALAEEAGARLVLR
+265 ETALSEEAGARLVLR
-280 IEPPEDEDEFRA
+280 IEPPSETVEEFRA

-297 SGADPSLLVDVADMW
+297 SGVDPSLLVDVSDVW

-338 RVWPPLSAALRDA
+338 RVWPPLGAALRDA
-351 APAEVVVEDEALDEL
+351 APSDVDVDDTDLEEL
-366 AGDGTALEG
+366 AEGSTALEG

-380 LWPAELFAGEL
+380 LWPTELFAGEL
-391 AVRGS
+391 AVRGT
-396 VQATPTPGAV
+396 VATPAPGAV
-406 TGPDFRLSELLA
+406 TGPDFSLTDLVA

-423 TLDGSELTEEEVA
+423 TLDGQELTEQEVA

-449 GRWVRIDQDLVRKL
+449 GRWVRVDHDLVRKL
-463 RRGGTRKLTG
+463 RRGDSRKLTG

-483 SIDMDGELVPFDPG
+483 TIEVDGELVAFDANG
-497 GPLQTLLHRLRS
+497 SLASMLARLR
-509 AEEPAPLAEPVGLRA
+509 APAPFREPVGLEA

-536 MAHLAD
+536 MAQLAD

-566 HLSGRGRGPTIVVCP
+566 QLLGRGPTLVVCP
-581 STLLGTWERELER
+581 STLLGTWEREFAR
-594 FAPDVAV
+594 FAPSVPT
-601 RRYHGVGRTLSDLA
+601 RRYHGAGRTLSDLA
-615 ADEVVLT
+615 PDEVVLT

-628 QDHRVLSEVSWGL
+628 QDHRVLGEVFWGL

-665 AATRL
+665 SATRI

-689 WSAPGLLG
+689 WAAPGLLG
-697 TLDRF
+697 TLERF

-711 RYHDEEATARLAR
+711 RYHDDEATARLAR
-724 VTRPFLLRRRKSDPG
+724 VTRPFLLRRKKSDPG
-739 IAPELPQKSEH
+739 IAPELPQKTEQ
-750 DVVVPLTVEQAT
+750 DVVVPLTTEQAT
-762 LYQAVTRESLAK
+762 LYQAVAKETLAK
-774 IEAAEGIARRGLVL
+774 IESAEGIARRGLVL

-808 GPLPRRSG
+808 GPLERRSG

-848 ESHLAA
+848 EAHLAA
-854 RQVRTL
+854 RQVKSL

-866 GVRKREHLV
+866 GVRKREQLV
-875 EQFQSGQA
+875 SQFQDGEA

-895 GLTLTKATHV
+895 GLTLTRATHV

-951 IEAKRNLA
+951 INTKRNLA

-975 SELTEL
+975 AELTEL
-981 VELSTTPAKSG
+981 VELSTTPLRAG
-992 SASAYNPSAVGKAG
+992 AAGIHNPSTVGRVSLAG
-1006 S
+1006 ETDE

>member
-1 MDSAGRLSVGPRNL
+1 MVEVKSAGCPQALGDDGNLSAVRRTVQGMF
-15 RWVIDVVFLPA
+15 DAVFVPA

-39 LTATGFTL
+39 LTG
-47 PAGVDEKVELVLP
+47 AGEVADGTVELVLP
-60 RGDQVRRVTVP
+60 KGSQVRRTTTPARLLTVP
-71 VRLLGMEQALEFLTQ
+71 EVLDRLENE
-86 ADPTGW
+86 D
-92 AAGSA
+92 AGS
-97 DGQTWADGPSV
+97 PSWE
-108 VGGSADGSSAGGG
+108 AWRTA
-121 SAGGPL
+121 AL
-127 AGSGSV
+127 AGL
-133 GGGRSTYG
+133 
-141 HSGSWAAWGAAAW
+141 
-154 AGVGLIGRGRVVPDV
+154 GLIGRGRLVPDRSPE
-169 GAAGYGVWRV
+169 GYGAWRV
-179 APLDPGDRGWLKN
+179 APLDPLDRGWLKN
-192 LVAAMPAQAYAVP
+192 LGSAMPPYAYALP
-205 LEGSRPL
+205 IEGTRPV

-225 DALADTLV
+225 DAIADTLV
-233 RTRAATFAV
+233 RTPAAAVAV
-242 RAGAE
+242 RAGA
-247 AFAEVE
+247 APFAAADPIEV
-253 PRELTGSTEWLS
+253 TGPTAWLE
-265 ETALAEEAGARLVLR
+265 ETAQSEQAGARLVLR
-280 IEPPEDEDEFRA
+280 IEPPEEDDEFRA

-297 SGADPSLLVDVADMW
+297 SGVDPSLLVDVQDVW

-338 RVWPPLSAALRDA
+338 RVWPPLGAALRDA
-351 APAEVVVEDEALDEL
+351 APSEVAVDDAALEEL
-366 AGDGTALEG
+366 AEGSTALEG

-391 AVRGS
+391 AVRGT
-396 VQATPTPGAV
+396 VATPTPGAV
-406 TGPDFRLSELLA
+406 TGPDFNLNELVA

-423 TLDGSELTEEEVA
+423 TLDGQELTEQEVA

-449 GRWVRIDQDLVRKL
+449 GRWVRVDHEVVRKL

-483 SIDMDGELVPFDPG
+483 TIEVDGELVAFDANG
-497 GPLQTLLHRLRS
+497 SLASMLARLR
-509 AEEPAPLAEPVGLRA
+509 AVEEPAPYAEPAGLHA
-524 TLRDY
+524 TLREY

-536 MAHLAD
+536 MAQLAE

-566 HLSGRGRGPTIVVCP
+566 QLRGRGPTLVVCP
-581 STLLGTWERELER
+581 STLLGTWEREFDR
-594 FAPDVAV
+594 FAPDVPT
-601 RRYHGVGRTLSDLA
+601 RRYHGAGRTLSDLA
-615 ADEVVLT
+615 PDEVVLT

-628 QDHRVLSEVSWGL
+628 QDHQVLGEVFWGL

-650 KNPLSRTARSLRTLP
+650 KNPLSRTARALRTLP
-665 AATRL
+665 SATRI

-689 WSAPGLLG
+689 WAAPGLLG

-739 IAPELPQKSEH
+739 IAPELPQKTEH

-762 LYQAVTRESLAK
+762 LYQAVAKETLAK
-774 IEAAEGIARRGLVL
+774 IESAEGIARRGLVL

-808 GPLPRRSG
+808 GPLERRSG

-848 ESHLAA
+848 EAHLAA
-854 RQVRTL
+854 RRIKTL

-866 GVRKREHLV
+866 GVRKREELV
-875 EQFQSGQA
+875 GQFQAGEA

-895 GLTLTKATHV
+895 GLTLTRATHV

-942 TLEDRIATV
+942 TLEDRISTV
-951 IEAKRNLA
+951 IAAKRDLA

-975 SELTEL
+975 AELTEL
-981 VELSTTPAKSG
+981 VELSSGPVKLG
-992 SASAYNPSAVGKAG
+992 SASAYNPSAVGKSAPVG
-1006 S
+1006 GGEDDE

>member
-1 MDSAGRLSVGPRNL
+1 MFDA
-15 RWVIDVVFLPA
+15 VFVPA

-39 LTATGFTL
+39 LAGSGETANGT
-47 PAGVDEKVELVLP
+47 VDLVLP
-60 RGDQVRRVTVP
+60 RGTTVRRTTVP
-71 VRLLGMEQALEFLTQ
+71 ARLLEMQEVLTRLAEQDSDRL
-86 ADPTGW
+86 D
-92 AAGSA
+92 GSA
-97 DGQTWADGPSV
+97 
-108 VGGSADGSSAGGG
+108 
-121 SAGGPL
+121 
-127 AGSGSV
+127 
-133 GGGRSTYG
+133 
-141 HSGSWAAWGAAAW
+141 SWAAWRAAGL
-154 AGVGLIGRGRVVPDV
+154 AGLVLIGRGRLVPDRSPE
-169 GAAGYGVWRV
+169 GYGAWRV
-179 APLDPGDRGWLKN
+179 APLDPLDHAWLRN
-192 LVAAMPAQAYAVP
+192 LSAAMPAYGHALP
-205 LEGSRPL
+205 LDGTRPV
-212 RLVDPEQLVRAFW
+212 RLIEPEQLVRAFW
-225 DALADTLV
+225 DAVADTLV
-233 RTRAATFAV
+233 RTPAAAVAARPGAAPFA
-242 RAGAE
+242 AAE
-247 AFAEVE
+247 PTALPGPTA
-253 PRELTGSTEWLS
+253 WLD
-265 ETALAEEAGARLVLR
+265 ETALAEQAGTRLVLR
-280 IEPPEDEDEFRA
+280 IEPPDSTDDFRA

-297 SGADPSLLVDVADMW
+297 SGVDPSLLVDVADMW
-312 SAPAAVLAALGE
+312 NAPAAVLTALGE

-338 RVWPPLSAALRDA
+338 RVWPPLGSALRDA
-351 APAEVVVEDEALDEL
+351 APEDVPIDDDALEEL
-366 AGDGTALEG
+366 AEGSTALEG

-380 LWPAELFAGEL
+380 LWPTELFAGEL
-391 AVRGS
+391 AVRGT
-396 VQATPTPGAV
+396 VATPTPGAV
-406 TGPDFRLSELLA
+406 TGPDFSLTELVA

-423 TLDGSELTEEEVA
+423 TLDGQDLTESEVA

-449 GRWVRIDQDLVRKL
+449 GRWIRVDHDLVRRL
-463 RRGGTRKLTG
+463 RNGSTRRLTG

-483 SIDMDGELVPFDPG
+483 TIEVDGELVPFDADG
-497 GPLQTLLHRLRS
+497 SLAAMLARLRT
-509 AEEPAPLAEPVGLRA
+509 AEEPAPFTEPVGLKA

-536 MAHLAD
+536 MAQLAN

-566 HLSGRGRGPTIVVCP
+566 QLKGRGPTVVVCP
-581 STLLGTWERELER
+581 STLLGTWEREFER
-594 FAPDVAV
+594 FAPDVPT
-601 RRYHGVGRTLSDLA
+601 RRYHGTGRTLSDLA
-615 ADEVVLT
+615 PDEVVLT

-628 QDHRVLSEVSWGL
+628 QDHRVLGEIAWGL

-650 KNPLSRTARSLRTLP
+650 KNPLSRTARALRTLP
-665 AATRL
+665 SATRI

-689 WSAPGLLG
+689 WAAPGLLG

-711 RYHDEEATARLAR
+711 RFHDEEATARLGR

-750 DVVVPLTVEQAT
+750 DVVVPLTTEQAT
-762 LYQAVTRESLAK
+762 LYQAVAKETLAK
-774 IEAAEGIARRGLVL
+774 IEEAEGIARRGLVL

-808 GPLPRRSG
+808 GPLERRSG

-848 ESHLAA
+848 EAHLAA
-854 RQVRTL
+854 RQVKTL

-866 GVRKREHLV
+866 GVRKREQMV
-875 EQFQSGQA
+875 EQFQSGEA
-883 QVFLLSLKAGGV
+883 PVFLLSLKAGGV
-895 GLTLTKATHV
+895 GLTLTQATHV

-951 IEAKRNLA
+951 INAKRDLA

-975 SELTEL
+975 TELTEL
-981 VELSTTPAKSG
+981 VELSTGPVRSG
-992 SASAYNPSAVGKAG
+992 SASAYNPSAVGKSDG
-1006 S
+1006 

>member
-1 MDSAGRLSVGPRNL
+1 MFDA
-15 RWVIDVVFLPA
+15 VFVPA

-39 LTATGFTL
+39 LAA
-47 PAGVDEKVELVLP
+47 AGEIADGTVELVLP
-60 RGDQVRRVTVP
+60 KGSQVRRTTVP
-71 VRLLGMEQALEFLTQ
+71 ARLLSISQVLDRLS
-86 ADPTGW
+86 D
-92 AAGSA
+92 GSA
-97 DGQTWADGPSV
+97 ASV
-108 VGGSADGSSAGGG
+108 
-121 SAGGPL
+121 
-127 AGSGSV
+127 
-133 GGGRSTYG
+133 
-141 HSGSWAAWGAAAW
+141 SWEAWRAAAL
-154 AGVGLIGRGRVVPDV
+154 AGVGLIARGRLVPDRSPS
-169 GAAGYGVWRV
+169 GYGAWRV
-179 APLDPGDRGWLKN
+179 APLDPLDRGWLRN
-192 LVAAMPAQAYAVP
+192 LGASMPPYGHALP
-205 LEGSRPL
+205 IEGTRPV

-225 DALADTLV
+225 DAIADTLV
-233 RTRAATFAV
+233 RTPAASVAV
-242 RAGAE
+242 RAGAA
-247 AFAEVE
+247 AFASVDPVEV
-253 PRELTGSTEWLS
+253 TGATEWLE
-265 ETALAEEAGARLVLR
+265 ETAQSEEAGARLVLR
-280 IEPPEDEDEFRA
+280 IEPPEDLADFRA

-297 SGADPSLLVDVADMW
+297 SGVDPSLLVDVEDVW

-338 RVWPPLSAALRDA
+338 RVWPPLGAALRDA
-351 APAEVVVEDEALDEL
+351 APSEVTVDDEALEEL
-366 AGDGTALEG
+366 AEGSTALEG

-380 LWPAELFAGEL
+380 LWPTELFAGEL
-391 AVRGS
+391 AVRGT
-396 VQATPTPGAV
+396 VATPTPGAV
-406 TGPDFRLSELLA
+406 TGPDFNLTELVA

-423 TLDGSELTEEEVA
+423 TLDGQELTEQEVA

-449 GRWVRIDQDLVRKL
+449 GRWVRVDHDLVRKL
-463 RRGGTRKLTG
+463 QRGGTRKLTG

-483 SIDMDGELVPFDPG
+483 TIEVDGELVAFDANG
-497 GPLQTLLHRLRS
+497 SLASMLARLRA
-509 AEEPAPLAEPVGLRA
+509 AEEPAPFEQPAGLHA

-536 MAHLAD
+536 MAQLAN

-566 HLSGRGRGPTIVVCP
+566 QLLGRGPTLVVCP
-581 STLLGTWERELER
+581 STLLGTWEREFAR
-594 FAPDVAV
+594 FAPDVPT
-601 RRYHGVGRTLSDLA
+601 RRYHGAGRTLSDLEP
-615 ADEVVLT
+615 DEVVLT

-628 QDHRVLSEVSWGL
+628 QDHRVLGEVFWGL

-650 KNPLSRTARSLRTLP
+650 KNPLSRTARALRTLP
-665 AATRL
+665 SATRI

-689 WSAPGLLG
+689 WAAPGLLG

-724 VTRPFLLRRRKSDPG
+724 VTRPFLLRRRKIDPG
-739 IAPELPQKSEH
+739 IAPELPQKTEH

-762 LYQAVTRESLAK
+762 LYQAVAKETLAK
-774 IEAAEGIARRGLVL
+774 IESAEGIARRGLVL

-808 GPLPRRSG
+808 GPLERRSG

-848 ESHLAA
+848 EAHLAA
-854 RQVRTL
+854 RRIKSL

-866 GVRKREHLV
+866 GVRKREQLV
-875 EQFQSGQA
+875 SEFQAGEA

-895 GLTLTKATHV
+895 GLTLTRATHV

-942 TLEDRIATV
+942 TLEDRISTV
-951 IEAKRNLA
+951 IATKRNLA

-975 SELTEL
+975 AELTEL
-981 VELSTTPAKSG
+981 VELSTTPPKSG
-992 SASAYNPSAVGKAG
+992 AASTYNPSTVGRSSAAVGG
-1006 S
+1006 EEDE

>member
-1 MDSAGRLSVGPRNL
+1 MFDA
-15 RWVIDVVFLPA
+15 VFVPA

-39 LTATGFTL
+39 LTDHPPNGEVRLA
-47 PAGVDEKVELVLP
+47 LP
-60 RGDQVRRVTVP
+60 RGSTIRRTTVP
-71 VRLLGMEQALEFLTQ
+71 AHLLPLDEFLTRLT
-86 ADPTGW
+86 AP
-92 AAGSA
+92 
-97 DGQTWADGPSV
+97 DGQV
-108 VGGSADGSSAGGG
+108 E
-121 SAGGPL
+121 
-127 AGSGSV
+127 
-133 GGGRSTYG
+133 
-141 HSGSWAAWGAAAW
+141 SGSWAAWRAAGF
-154 AGVGLIGRGRVVPDV
+154 AGLVLIGRGRLVPDKSPEGF
-169 GAAGYGVWRV
+169 GAWRV
-179 APLDPGDRGWLKN
+179 APLDPIDQGWLRS
-192 LVAAMPAQAYAVP
+192 LGAAMPPYGHALP
-205 LEGSRPL
+205 IDGTRPV
-212 RLVDPEQLVRAFW
+212 RLVDPEGLIRAFW

-233 RTRAATFAV
+233 RTPAAAVAARPSAAPFAATSPVALP
-242 RAGAE
+242 G
-247 AFAEVE
+247 
-253 PRELTGSTEWLS
+253 PTTWLD
-265 ETALAEEAGARLVLR
+265 ETALAENAGTRLVLR
-280 IEPPEDEDEFRA
+280 IEPPGTSAQPSTEHGPLPSQAVADPSVAVLPADSDAGDGRASDGLGEFRG

-297 SGADPSLLVDVADMW
+297 SGVDPSLLVDVADMW
-312 SAPAAVLAALGE
+312 NAPAAVLTALGD

-338 RVWPPLSAALRDA
+338 RVWPPLGRALQDA
-351 APAEVVVEDEALDEL
+351 APEEVPIDDAALEEL
-366 AGDGTALEG
+366 AEGTTALEG

-380 LWPAELFAGEL
+380 LWPTELFAGEL

-396 VQATPTPGAV
+396 VATPSPGAV
-406 TGPDFRLSELLA
+406 TGPDFSLTELVS

-423 TLDGSELTEEEVA
+423 TLDGEDLTEAEIA

-449 GRWVRIDQDLVRKL
+449 GRWIRVDQDVVRRL
-463 RRGGTRKLTG
+463 RSGSTRKLTG

-483 SIDMDGELVPFDPG
+483 TIDVDGELVPFDPDG
-497 GPLQTLLHRLRS
+497 ALSTMLTRLRS
-509 AEEPAPLAEPVGLRA
+509 AAEPAASAEPEGLRA

-566 HLSGRGRGPTIVVCP
+566 QLKGRGPTVVVCP
-581 STLLGTWERELER
+581 STLLGNWQREFER
-594 FAPDVAV
+594 FAPEVPT
-601 RRYHGVGRTLSDLA
+601 RRYHGPGRSLSDLV

-628 QDHRVLSEVSWGL
+628 QDHRLLGEIAWGL

-650 KNPLSRTARSLRTLP
+650 KNPLSRTARALRTLP
-665 AATRL
+665 SATRI

-711 RYHDEEATARLAR
+711 RFHDEEATARLAR
-724 VTRPFLLRRRKSDPG
+724 VTRPFLLRRKKSDPG

-750 DVVVPLTVEQAT
+750 DVVVPLTTEQAT
-762 LYQAVTRESLAK
+762 LYQAVAKETLAK
-774 IEAAEGIARRGLVL
+774 IEEAEGIARRGLVL

-808 GPLPRRSG
+808 GPLERRSG

-843 MCRLI
+843 MCRLL
-848 ESHLAA
+848 EAHLAA
-854 RQVRTL
+854 RQIRTL
-860 FLHGGI
+860 FLHGGV
-866 GVRKREHLV
+866 GVRKRSELV
-875 EQFQSGQA
+875 EQFQAGA
-883 QVFLLSLKAGGV
+883 APVFLLSLKAGGV
-895 GLTLTKATHV
+895 GLTLTRATHV

-951 IEAKRNLA
+951 INAKRDLA

-975 SELTEL
+975 TELAEL
-981 VELSTTPAKSG
+981 VELSTGPSQSG
-992 SASAYNPSAVGKAG
+992 AASAYNPSAVGKSG
-1006 S
+1006 G

>member
-1 MDSAGRLSVGPRNL
+1 MFDA
-15 RWVIDVVFLPA
+15 VFVPA

-39 LTATGFTL
+39 LTGSGEAADGT
-47 PAGVDEKVELVLP
+47 VDLVLP
-60 RGDQVRRVTVP
+60 RGSTVRRTTVP
-71 VRLLGMEQALEFLTQ
+71 ARLLSVDEVLARLTEPE
-86 ADPTGW
+86 PTD
-92 AAGSA
+92 AA
-97 DGQTWADGPSV
+97 
-108 VGGSADGSSAGGG
+108 
-121 SAGGPL
+121 
-127 AGSGSV
+127 
-133 GGGRSTYG
+133 
-141 HSGSWAAWGAAAW
+141 GSWAAWRAAGL
-154 AGVGLIGRGRVVPDV
+154 AGLVLIGRGRLVPDHSP
-169 GAAGYGVWRV
+169 GGYGAWRV
-179 APLDPGDRGWLKN
+179 APIDPPDRAWLRT
-192 LVAAMPAQAYAVP
+192 LAAAMPPYGYA
-205 LEGSRPL
+205 LAIEGSRPL
-212 RLVDPEQLVRAFW
+212 RLRDPEELIRAFW
-225 DALADTLV
+225 DALADAMV
-233 RTRAATFAV
+233 RTPAAAVATRPGAAPFA
-242 RAGAE
+242 A
-247 AFAEVE
+247 VE
-253 PRELTGSTEWLS
+253 PAELSGPTAWLD
-265 ETALAEEAGARLVLR
+265 ETALAEQAGTRLVLR
-280 IEPPEDEDEFRA
+280 IEPPLSEETPDFRA

-297 SGADPSLLVDVADMW
+297 SGVDPSLLVDVADMW
-312 SAPAAVLAALGE
+312 NAPAAVLTALGE

-338 RVWPPLSAALRDA
+338 RVWPPLGAALRDA
-351 APAEVVVEDEALDEL
+351 APEEVSIDDVALDEL
-366 AGDGTALEG
+366 ADDSAALEG

-380 LWPAELFAGEL
+380 LWPSELFAGQL
-391 AVRGS
+391 AVRAT
-396 VQATPTPGAV
+396 VATPTPGAV
-406 TGPDFRLSELLA
+406 TGPDFSLTDLVA

-423 TLDGSELTEEEVA
+423 TLDGQELTEAEIA

-449 GRWVRIDQDLVRKL
+449 GRWIRVDHDIVRRL
-463 RRGGTRKLTG
+463 RTGATRKLTG

-483 SIDMDGELVPFDPG
+483 TIDVDGELVPFDADG
-497 GPLQTLLHRLRS
+497 SLASMLSRLRAS
-509 AEEPAPLAEPVGLRA
+509 EEPEPVGEPAGLHA

-536 MAHLAD
+536 MAQLAN

-566 HLSGRGRGPTIVVCP
+566 QLRHAGRGPTIVVCP
-581 STLLGTWERELER
+581 STLLGTWEREFER

-601 RRYHGVGRTLSDLA
+601 RRYHGAGRTLSDVA
-615 ADEVVLT
+615 PDEVVLT

-628 QDHRVLSEVSWGL
+628 QDHRVLGEVAWGL

-650 KNPLSRTARSLRTLP
+650 KNPLSRTARALRTLP
-665 AATRL
+665 AATRI

-689 WSAPGLLG
+689 WAAPGLLG
-697 TLDRF
+697 TLERF

-711 RYHDEEATARLAR
+711 RFHDEEATARLAR

-739 IAPELPQKSEH
+739 IAPELPRKSEH
-750 DVVVPLTVEQAT
+750 DVVVPLTTEQAT
-762 LYQAVTRESLAK
+762 LYQAVAKETLAK
-774 IEAAEGIARRGLVL
+774 IEDTEGIARRGLVL

-808 GPLPRRSG
+808 GPLERRSG

-848 ESHLAA
+848 EAHLAA
-854 RQVRTL
+854 RQVKTL
-860 FLHGGI
+860 FLHGGV
-866 GVRKREHLV
+866 GVRKRSELV
-875 EQFQSGQA
+875 EQFQSGA
-883 QVFLLSLKAGGV
+883 APVFLLSLKAGGV
-895 GLTLTKATHV
+895 GLTLTRATHV

-951 IEAKRNLA
+951 INAKRDLA

-975 SELTEL
+975 AELTEL
-981 VELSTTPAKSG
+981 VELSTGPGRAG
-992 SASAYNPSAVGKAG
+992 SASAYNPSAVGKSDG
-1006 S
+1006 

>member
-1 MDSAGRLSVGPRNL
+1 MVRRTVLGMLDA
-15 RWVIDVVFLPA
+15 VFVPA
-26 DPPRAGRL
+26 DPPRAGQL

-39 LTATGFTL
+39 LAA
-47 PAGVDEKVELVLP
+47 AGEEANGTVDLVLP
-60 RGDQVRRVTVP
+60 RGSTVRRTTVP
-71 VRLLGMEQALEFLTQ
+71 ARLLPMPELLARLTALE
-86 ADPTGW
+86 
-92 AAGSA
+92 AGS
-97 DGQTWADGPSV
+97 D
-108 VGGSADGSSAGGG
+108 
-121 SAGGPL
+121 
-127 AGSGSV
+127 
-133 GGGRSTYG
+133 
-141 HSGSWAAWGAAAW
+141 SWAAWRAAGL
-154 AGVGLIGRGRVVPDV
+154 AGLVLIGRGRLVPDRSPD
-169 GAAGYGVWRV
+169 GYGAWRV
-179 APLDPGDRGWLKN
+179 APLDPPDRAWLRN
-192 LVAAMPAQAYAVP
+192 LGAAMPAYGHALP
-205 LEGSRPL
+205 IEGTRPV

-225 DALADTLV
+225 DALADTIV
-233 RTRAATFAV
+233 RTPAAAVATRPGAAPFAATDPATLI
-242 RAGAE
+242 G
-247 AFAEVE
+247 
-253 PRELTGSTEWLS
+253 PTTWLD

-280 IEPPEDEDEFRA
+280 IEPPEPDQETFRG

-297 SGADPSLLVDVADMW
+297 SGLDPSLLVDVADMW
-312 SAPAAVLAALGE
+312 NAPAAVLTALGE

-338 RVWPPLSAALRDA
+338 RVWPPLGAALRDA
-351 APAEVVVEDEALDEL
+351 APEEVGIDDNALEEL
-366 AGDGTALEG
+366 AEGSTALEG

-380 LWPAELFAGEL
+380 LWPTDLFAGEL

-396 VQATPTPGAV
+396 VATPTPGAI
-406 TGPDFRLSELLA
+406 TGPDFSLNDLVA

-423 TLDGSELTEEEVA
+423 TLDGQDLTEEEVG

-449 GRWVRIDQDLVRKL
+449 GRWIRVDHDVVRRL
-463 RRGGTRKLTG
+463 RNGSTRKLTG

-483 SIDMDGELVPFDPG
+483 TIDVDGELVPFDADG
-497 GPLQTLLHRLRS
+497 SLAAMLARLRT
-509 AEEPAPLAEPVGLRA
+509 AEERAPFTDPVGLRA

-536 MAHLAD
+536 MAQLAN

-566 HLSGRGRGPTIVVCP
+566 QLERRGPTLVVCP
-581 STLLGTWERELER
+581 STLLGTWEREFER
-594 FAPDVAV
+594 FAPDVPT
-601 RRYHGVGRTLSDLA
+601 RRYHGAGRTLSDIA
-615 ADEVVLT
+615 PDEVVLT

-628 QDHRVLSEVSWGL
+628 QDHRVLGEVAWGL
-641 AVADEAQHA
+641 VVADEAQHA
-650 KNPLSRTARSLRTLP
+650 KNPLSRTARALRTLP
-665 AATRL
+665 SATRI

-711 RYHDEEATARLAR
+711 RFHDEEATARLAR

-739 IAPELPQKSEH
+739 IAPELPQKSER

-762 LYQAVTRESLAK
+762 LYQAVAKETLAK
-774 IEAAEGIARRGLVL
+774 IEEAEGIARRGLVL

-808 GPLPRRSG
+808 GPLERRSG

-848 ESHLAA
+848 EAHLAA
-854 RQVRTL
+854 RQIKSL

-866 GVRKREHLV
+866 GVRKREQLV
-875 EQFQSGQA
+875 SEFQAGEA

-895 GLTLTKATHV
+895 GLTLTQATHV

-942 TLEDRIATV
+942 TLEDRISTV
-951 IEAKRNLA
+951 INAKRDLA

-975 SELTEL
+975 KELTEL

-992 SASAYNPSAVGKAG
+992 SASAYNPSAVGKSDG
-1006 S
+1006 